1 MRIYNARALKSQ
13 KSALKIQ
20 KRVKKQMTLKFQ
32 RLKTLEIQK
41 TKQRLEALKPY
52 HFILVFLALF
62 VSNLRA
68 LTSFELHNIDKAHE
82 QGYTGKGVNIGIVDS
97 IFNPNHELLFGKF
110 LEPPINNTYSEPTN
124 NHGNH
129 IAGIAAAARTDG
141 ANYGVAYNSKIVAY
155 GNLGMSNYSTGFG
168 AMLTHN
174 VRVIN
179 NSHTAF
185 YPQFVEFARQNNSIL
200 IVYASGNDGALTP
213 TLAAKH
219 GTGSAKSGGSDVS
232 FPDTY
237 YNLGAWLT
245 VGNIDSSYVK
255 RKNDGS
261 LEVLA
266 RAVGGKS
273 ASTNLCQGA
282 RAYCV
287 MAAGT
292 DILSAGYANGSLY
305 QGTGTSQ
312 AAPAVSGVAALLAEK
327 FPFLNGKQLAD
338 FILTTANKDF
348 TAPKVIYKYNTNT
361 GLYDIIYIDSE
372 IPKIG
377 GTNDKAQI
385 LKDLRAAYVIFT
397 EDNYKN
403 ANVIKMSKDEVFGQ
417 GIVDA
422 AAALRGLAMIDINR
436 LGESDIKT
444 FNGTQ
449 AAFYTLDTKGHN
461 ALFENDISQRTWDAK
476 YQNSSV
482 QAQLGVKMK
491 NLNAGLIKTGAGTL
505 SISGNLNY
513 LGDTIVENGE
523 LRLLGKGAKMQAMS
537 ENSAQISS
545 QNLSQ
550 SVNLNANFEQNS
562 AKNSNQNAQI
572 NFNSITGQIFN
583 ELSNPNSAKI
593 SSQNLAQNVNPP
605 PPASFFSSAPNS
617 LQISRQNSNAL
628 SVAGS
633 VLVRTQGI
641 LSTSENVSIAKN
653 LDNEGVVNVGLN
665 APSLLSVGG
674 KYSQKQNATLK
685 LSFFADTGANS
696 ALKATTYDIKGGALI
711 YKPLS
716 ASIAERTLVLNLQGL
731 EKQLANFTTITLDNS
746 GYALKYELL
755 GDNKTLRISGKPNAY
770 ADFDGANESLASV
783 LRAMSGANINDAYQ
797 NFFRTL
803 NDMNFND
810 YKTTLQSL
818 DEKANLEQNE
828 QILLSQSKN
837 TLENVLEL
845 QNASTQWLLKPHFSV
860 IKSKDTNANRIGTS
874 IYANKINP
882 LSTFSAFLHYDTLL
896 NKASQK
902 VNSQSLSVGVGAK
915 QAMQGFGLFGGASVG
930 GALNS
935 VKTES
940 NIRYNALFANAWA
953 GADTELALYGAK
965 LVPTAFV
972 SYHLFHQ
979 GKIDESKMLFA
990 RQIAPTNTHFVS
1002 ANAGVN
1008 LRQNLNKAL
1017 NASAYGFYERRI
1029 FGKEFQNEA
1038 EFKDFSG
1045 KFTQKRALG
1054 VDFAR
1059 VGLNLNYEQKQRRVA
1074 RVPKTRRVGKM
1085 RHITYSTQTTYRTR
1099 YFLSLG
1105 FESEF
1110 SLNDDEYK
1118 GFGANLKAGLNF

>member
-1 MRIYNARALKSQ
+1 
-13 KSALKIQ
+13 
-20 KRVKKQMTLKFQ
+20 MTLKFQ
-32 RLKTLEIQK
+32 RLKTLKIQK
-41 TKQRLEALKPY
+41 IKQRLEALKPY
-52 HFILVFLALF
+52 HFILVLLALF
-62 VSNLRA
+62 VSNLSA
-68 LTSFELHNIDKAHE
+68 LTSFELHNIDKAHA

-110 LEPPINNTYSEPTN
+110 LEPPINNTYKEPTN

-129 IAGIAAAARTDG
+129 IAGIAAAVRTDG

-155 GNLGMSNYSTGFG
+155 GNLGMSNYYTGFG

-219 GTGSAKSGGSDVS
+219 GTGSAKSGVSDAS

-245 VGNIDSSYVK
+245 VGNIDSNSVK
-255 RKNDGS
+255 RKDDGS

-292 DILSAGYANGSLY
+292 DILSAGYANDSLY

-348 TAPKVIYKYNTNT
+348 TAPKVIYKYRREKQPN
-361 GLYDIIYIDSE
+361 GQFKDIYEIIYIDSE

-422 AAALRGLAMIDINR
+422 AAALRGLAVIDINR
-436 LGESDIKT
+436 LGENDIKT

-482 QAQLGVKMK
+482 QAQLGAKMK

-523 LRLLGKGAKMQAMS
+523 LRLLGKGATKARMTS
-537 ENSAQISS
+537 ENSAQ
-545 QNLSQ
+545 
-550 SVNLNANFEQNS
+550 
-562 AKNSNQNAQI
+562 
-572 NFNSITGQIFN
+572 
-583 ELSNPNSAKI
+583 I

-605 PPASFFSSAPNS
+605 PPASFISSAPNS
-617 LQISRQNSNAL
+617 PQILRQNSNAL

-633 VLVRTQGI
+633 VLVQKQGI
-641 LSTSENVSIAKN
+641 LSTSENVNINKN

-685 LSFFADTGANS
+685 LSFFADTGENS

-716 ASIAERTLVLNLQGL
+716 ASIAERTLVLDLQGL

-818 DEKANLEQNE
+818 DDKAHLEQNE

-860 IKSKDTNANRIGTS
+860 IKSKDTNANRISTN

-882 LSTFSAFLHYDTLL
+882 LSTFSAFLHYDTLS

-902 VNSQSLSVGVGAK
+902 VNSQSLGVGVGAK

-930 GALNS
+930 GTLNS

-940 NIRYNALFANAWA
+940 NLRYNAFFANAWA
-953 GADTELALYGAK
+953 GADTKFALYSAK

-979 GKIDESKMLFA
+979 GKIDESKVLFA
-990 RQIAPTNTHFVS
+990 RQIAPTNSHFVS

-1008 LRQNLNKAL
+1008 VRQNLNKAL

-1029 FGKEFQNEA
+1029 LGKEFQNEA

-1059 VGLNLNYEQKQRRVA
+1059 FGLNLNYEQKQRRVA
-1074 RVPKTRRVGKM
+1074 RVPKMRRVGKM
-1085 RHITYSTQTTYRTR
+1085 RNLTYSTQTTYRTR

-1118 GFGANLKAGLNF
+1118 GFGASLKAGLNF

>member
-1 MRIYNARALKSQ
+1 
-13 KSALKIQ
+13 
-20 KRVKKQMTLKFQ
+20 MTLKFQ
-32 RLKTLEIQK
+32 RLKALKIQK
-41 TKQRLEALKPY
+41 IKQRLEALKPY
-52 HFILVFLALF
+52 HFILVFLVLF

-68 LTSFELHNIDKAHE
+68 LTSFELHNIDKAHA

-110 LEPPINNTYSEPTN
+110 LEPPINNTYLENPTD

-129 IAGIAAAARTDG
+129 IAGIAAAVRTDG

-155 GNLGMSNYSTGFG
+155 GNLGMSNYYTGFG

-219 GTGSAKSGGSDVS
+219 GTGSAKSGVSDAS

-245 VGNIDSSYVK
+245 VGNIDSNSVK
-255 RKNDGS
+255 CKDDGS

-348 TAPKVIYKYNTNT
+348 TAPKVIYKYRREKQ
-361 GLYDIIYIDSE
+361 GQSVKEIYEIIYIDSE

-482 QAQLGVKMK
+482 QAQLGARMK

-505 SISGNLNY
+505 SIGGNLNY

-523 LRLLGKGAKMQAMS
+523 LRLLGKGGVIKARMMS
-537 ENSAQISS
+537 E
-545 QNLSQ
+545 
-550 SVNLNANFEQNS
+550 
-562 AKNSNQNAQI
+562 
-572 NFNSITGQIFN
+572 
-583 ELSNPNSAKI
+583 
-593 SSQNLAQNVNPP
+593 NLAQNVNPP
-605 PPASFFSSAPNS
+605 PPANLTLSKENS
-617 LQISRQNSNAL
+617 PKLLNQNSNAL

-633 VLVRTQGI
+633 VLVQTQGI
-641 LSTSENVSIAKN
+641 LSTSANVSIAKN

-685 LSFFADTGANS
+685 LSFFADTGVNS

-716 ASIAERTLVLNLQGL
+716 ASIAERTLVLDLQGL

-797 NFFRTL
+797 GFFRNL
-803 NDMNFND
+803 NAMNFND

-860 IKSKDTNANRIGTS
+860 IKSKDTSANRISTS

-896 NKASQK
+896 SKASQK

-953 GADTELALYGAK
+953 GADTKFALYGAK

-1029 FGKEFQNEA
+1029 LGKDFQNEA

-1059 VGLNLNYEQKQRRVA
+1059 FGLNLNYEQKQRRVA

-1110 SLNDDEYK
+1110 SLNDEYK
-1118 GFGANLKAGLNF
+1118 GFGASLKAGLNF

>member
-1 MRIYNARALKSQ
+1 MRIQ
-13 KSALKIQ
+13 KL
-20 KRVKKQMTLKFQ
+20 MP
-32 RLKTLEIQK
+32 
-41 TKQRLEALKPY
+41 LKPC
-52 HFILVFLALF
+52 HFIILVFLTLF

-68 LTSFELHNIDKAHE
+68 LTSFELHNINKAHA
-82 QGYTGKGVNIGIVDS
+82 QGYTGKGVNLGIIDGG
-97 IFNPNHELLFGKF
+97 FDTNHPF
-110 LEPPINNTYSEPTN
+110 LQGNILKVLNNSTRGDYLS
-124 NHGNH
+124 HGTH
-129 IAGIAAAARTDG
+129 VAGIIASNSTNGSSYGIATRAKFIG
-141 ANYGVAYNSKIVAY
+141 YGNIGNGGNFHLMPYYGVKI
-155 GNLGMSNYSTGFG
+155 
-168 AMLTHN
+168 
-174 VRVIN
+174 IN
-179 NSHTAF
+179 NSHTGNFGAI
-185 YPQFVEFARQNNSIL
+185 QNLAKSNDIL
-200 IVYASGNDGALTP
+200 VIYASGNGATISP
-213 TLAAKH
+213 HSAAQK
-219 GTGSAKSGGSDVS
+219 GTGSAS
-232 FPDTY
+232 
-237 YNLGAWLT
+237 NIAAWLV
-245 VGNIDSSYVK
+245 VGNVDS
-255 RKNDGS
+255 
-261 LEVLA
+261 
-266 RAVGGKS
+266 RAIGRDNSGQLTVSANAVSNNGGQLCKG
-273 ASTNLCQGA
+273 AS
-282 RAYCV
+282 AYCV
-287 MAAGT
+287 MTAGT
-292 DILSAGYANGSLY
+292 SIYSLNNG
-305 QGTGTSQ
+305 GGGTWKTGTSM
-312 AAPAVSGVAALLAEK
+312 AAPAASGIAALVAEK
-327 FPFLNGKQLAD
+327 YPFLGGKQLAD
-338 FILTTANKDF
+338 VILSTANNKF
-348 TAPKVIYKYNTNT
+348 KAPKVVIKGSYV
-361 GLYDIIYIDSE
+361 IYIDTPVPQKNGANNE
-372 IPKIG
+372 E
-377 GTNDKAQI
+377 QI
-385 LKDLRAAYVIFT
+385 RQDLT
-397 EDNYKN
+397 ESYN
-403 ANVIKMSKDEVFGQ
+403 ANVAKQTRLSNVISLSKEEVFGQ

-422 AAALRGLAMIDINR
+422 VAALRGLAVIDINR
-436 LGESDIKT
+436 LGDLDRHT
-444 FNGTQ
+444 YNGKEY
-449 AAFYTLDTKGHN
+449 AFYTLDTKGYN
-461 ALFENDISQRTWDAK
+461 ALFENDIEQRKWDKK
-476 YQNSSV
+476 YQNAST
-482 QAQLGVKMK
+482 QTLIGGKMSG
-491 NLNAGLIKTGAGTL
+491 LDAGLIKKGAGTL

-523 LRLLGKGAKMQAMS
+523 LRLLGKSGVINARMMS
-537 ENSAQISS
+537 EN
-545 QNLSQ
+545 LPKL
-550 SVNLNANFEQNS
+550 LN
-562 AKNSNQNAQI
+562 
-572 NFNSITGQIFN
+572 
-583 ELSNPNSAKI
+583 
-593 SSQNLAQNVNPP
+593 
-605 PPASFFSSAPNS
+605 
-617 LQISRQNSNAL
+617 QNSNAL
-628 SVAGS
+628 SVAGG
-633 VLVRTQGI
+633 VVVQTQGT
-641 LSTSENVSIAKN
+641 LSTSENVSINKS
-653 LDNEGVVNVGLN
+653 LVNEGAVNVGLN

-685 LSFFADTGANS
+685 LSFFADTGENS

-797 NFFRTL
+797 GFFRNL
-803 NDMNFND
+803 NAMNFND

-882 LSTFSAFLHYDTLL
+882 LSTFSAFLHYDTLS

-902 VNSQSLSVGVGAK
+902 VNSQSLSLGVGAK

-940 NIRYNALFANAWA
+940 NLRYNALFANAWA
-953 GADTELALYGAK
+953 GADTKFALYGAK

-979 GKIDESKMLFA
+979 GKIDESKVLFA

-1008 LRQNLNKAL
+1008 LRQNLNKTL

-1029 FGKEFQNEA
+1029 LGKEFQNEA

-1059 VGLNLNYEQKQRRVA
+1059 FGLNLNYEQKQRRVA

-1085 RHITYSTQTTYRTR
+1085 RHITYSTQTTYRTL

-1118 GFGANLKAGLNF
+1118 GFGASLKAGVNF

>member
-1 MRIYNARALKSQ
+1 
-13 KSALKIQ
+13 
-20 KRVKKQMTLKFQ
+20 MTLKFQ

-110 LEPPINNTYSEPTN
+110 LEPPINNTYKEPTN

-129 IAGIAAAARTDG
+129 IAGIAAAVRTDG

-155 GNLGMSNYSTGFG
+155 GNLGMSNYYTGFG

-237 YNLGAWLT
+237 YNLNAWLT

-255 RKNDGS
+255 RKDDGS

-305 QGTGTSQ
+305 KGTGTSQ

-377 GTNDKAQI
+377 GANDKAQI

-422 AAALRGLAMIDINR
+422 LAALRGLAMIDINR

-476 YQNSSV
+476 YQNSSI
-482 QAQLGVKMK
+482 QTQLGAKMK

-523 LRLLGKGAKMQAMS
+523 LRLLGKGGVIKARMMS
-537 ENSAQISS
+537 E
-545 QNLSQ
+545 
-550 SVNLNANFEQNS
+550 
-562 AKNSNQNAQI
+562 
-572 NFNSITGQIFN
+572 
-583 ELSNPNSAKI
+583 
-593 SSQNLAQNVNPP
+593 NLAQNVNPP
-605 PPASFFSSAPNS
+605 PPPASFFLSAPNLS
-617 LQISRQNSNAL
+617 QISRQNSNAL

-685 LSFFADTGANS
+685 LSFFADTGENS
-696 ALKATTYDIKGGALI
+696 ALKAATYDIKGGALI

-797 NFFRTL
+797 GFFRDL
-803 NDMNFND
+803 NAMNFND

-882 LSTFSAFLHYDTLL
+882 LSTFSAFLYYDTLS
-896 NKASQK
+896 NKANQK
-902 VNSQSLSVGVGAK
+902 VNSQSLSLGVGAK

-940 NIRYNALFANAWA
+940 NLRYNALFANAWA

-979 GKIDESKMLFA
+979 GKIDESKALFA
-990 RQIAPTNTHFVS
+990 RQIAPTNTHFVL

-1029 FGKEFQNEA
+1029 LGKDFQNEA

-1059 VGLNLNYEQKQRRVA
+1059 FGLNLNYEQKQRRVA
-1074 RVPKTRRVGKM
+1074 RVPKMRRVGKM
-1085 RHITYSTQTTYRTR
+1085 RNLTYSTQTTYRTR

-1110 SLNDDEYK
+1110 SLNDDEHK
-1118 GFGANLKAGLNF
+1118 GFGVSLKAGVNF

>member
-62 VSNLRA
+62 MSNLKA
-68 LTSFELHNIDKAHE
+68 LTSFELHNIDKAHT

-110 LEPPINNTYSEPTN
+110 LEPPINNTYKEPTN

-129 IAGIAAAARTDG
+129 IAGIAAAVRTDG

-155 GNLGMSNYSTGFG
+155 GNLGMSNYYTGFG

-219 GTGSAKSGGSDVS
+219 GTGSAKSGGSDAS

-237 YNLGAWLT
+237 YNLNAWLT
-245 VGNIDSSYVK
+245 VGNIDSNSVK
-255 RKNDGS
+255 RKDDGS

-305 QGTGTSQ
+305 KGTGTSQ

-377 GTNDKAQI
+377 STNDKAQI

-482 QAQLGVKMK
+482 QAQLGAKMK

-513 LGDTIVENGE
+513 LGATVVENGE
-523 LRLLGKGAKMQAMS
+523 LRLLGKGAANARMMS
-537 ENSAQISS
+537 ENSAQ
-545 QNLSQ
+545 
-550 SVNLNANFEQNS
+550 
-562 AKNSNQNAQI
+562 
-572 NFNSITGQIFN
+572 
-583 ELSNPNSAKI
+583 I

-605 PPASFFSSAPNS
+605 PPASFVSSAPNS
-617 LQISRQNSNAL
+617 PQISRQNSNAL

-641 LSTSENVSIAKN
+641 LSTSENVSIAKD

-674 KYSQKQNATLK
+674 TYSQKQNATLK

-696 ALKATTYDIKGGALI
+696 ALKATTYDIKGGTLI

-716 ASIAERTLVLNLQGL
+716 ASIVERTLVLNLQGL
-731 EKQLANFTTITLDNS
+731 ENELAKFTTITLDNS

-783 LRAMSGANINDAYQ
+783 LRAMSGANINDTYQ
-797 NFFRTL
+797 GFFRDL
-803 NDMNFND
+803 NAMNFDD

-818 DEKANLEQNE
+818 DDKAHLEQNE

-882 LSTFSAFLHYDTLL
+882 LSTFSAFLHYDTLSS
-896 NKASQK
+896 KASQK

-930 GALNS
+930 GTLNS

-940 NIRYNALFANAWA
+940 NLQYNALFANAWA
-953 GADTELALYGAK
+953 GADTEIALYGAK

-979 GKIDESKMLFA
+979 GKIDEGKVLFA

-1029 FGKEFQNEA
+1029 LGKEFQNEA

-1059 VGLNLNYEQKQRRVA
+1059 FGLNLNYEQKQRRVA

-1110 SLNDDEYK
+1110 SLNDDEHK
-1118 GFGANLKAGLNF
+1118 GFGASLKAGLNF

>member
-20 KRVKKQMTLKFQ
+20 KRVEKQMILNFQ
-32 RLKTLEIQK
+32 RLKTLKIQK
-41 TKQRLEALKPY
+41 IKQRLEALKPY
-52 HFILVFLALF
+52 HFIILVFLALF

-68 LTSFELHNIDKAHE
+68 LTSFELHNIDKAHA

-129 IAGIAAAARTDG
+129 IAGIAAAVKTDG

-155 GNLGMSNYSTGFG
+155 GNLGMSNYYTGFG

-305 QGTGTSQ
+305 KGTGTSQ

-422 AAALRGLAMIDINR
+422 LAALRGLAMIDINR

-482 QAQLGVKMK
+482 QAQLGAKMK

-523 LRLLGKGAKMQAMS
+523 LRLLGKGGVIKARMMS
-537 ENSAQISS
+537 E
-545 QNLSQ
+545 
-550 SVNLNANFEQNS
+550 
-562 AKNSNQNAQI
+562 
-572 NFNSITGQIFN
+572 
-583 ELSNPNSAKI
+583 
-593 SSQNLAQNVNPP
+593 NLAQNVNPP
-605 PPASFFSSAPNS
+605 PPASFFLSAPNLS
-617 LQISRQNSNAL
+617 QISRQNSNAL

-633 VLVRTQGI
+633 VLVQKQGI

-685 LSFFADTGANS
+685 LSFFADTGENS
-696 ALKATTYDIKGGALI
+696 ALKATTYDIKGGTLI

-731 EKQLANFTTITLDNS
+731 ENELAKFTTITLDNS

-818 DEKANLEQNE
+818 DDKAHLEQNE

-882 LSTFSAFLHYDTLL
+882 LSTFSAFLHYDTLSS
-896 NKASQK
+896 KASQK
-902 VNSQSLSVGVGAK
+902 VNSQSLSLGVGAK

-940 NIRYNALFANAWA
+940 NLRYNALFANAWA

-979 GKIDESKMLFA
+979 GKIDESKALFA

-1029 FGKEFQNEA
+1029 LGKEFQNEA

-1045 KFTQKRALG
+1045 KFTQKRTLG

-1085 RHITYSTQTTYRTR
+1085 RNLTYSTQTTYRTR

-1110 SLNDDEYK
+1110 SLNDDEHK

>member
-1 MRIYNARALKSQ
+1 MP
-13 KSALKIQ
+13 
-20 KRVKKQMTLKFQ
+20 
-32 RLKTLEIQK
+32 
-41 TKQRLEALKPY
+41 LKPY
-52 HFILVFLALF
+52 HFIILVFLALF

-68 LTSFELHNIDKAHE
+68 LTSFELHNIDKAHT
-82 QGYTGKGVNIGIVDS
+82 QGYTGKGVNIGIIDS

-129 IAGIAAAARTDG
+129 IAGIAAAVRTDG

-155 GNLGMSNYSTGFG
+155 GNLGMSNYYTGFG

-219 GTGSAKSGGSDVS
+219 GTGSAKSGVSDAS

-245 VGNIDSSYVK
+245 VGNIDSNSVK
-255 RKNDGS
+255 RKDDGS

-305 QGTGTSQ
+305 KGTGTSQ

-422 AAALRGLAMIDINR
+422 LAALRGLAMIDINR
-436 LGESDIKT
+436 LGENDIKT

-482 QAQLGVKMK
+482 QAQLGAKMK
-491 NLNAGLIKTGAGTL
+491 NLNAGLIKTGTGTL

-523 LRLLGKGAKMQAMS
+523 LRLLGKGATKVRMMS
-537 ENSAQISS
+537 E
-545 QNLSQ
+545 
-550 SVNLNANFEQNS
+550 
-562 AKNSNQNAQI
+562 
-572 NFNSITGQIFN
+572 
-583 ELSNPNSAKI
+583 
-593 SSQNLAQNVNPP
+593 NLAQNVNPP
-605 PPASFFSSAPNS
+605 PPASFVSSVPNS
-617 LQISRQNSNAL
+617 PQISRQNSNAL

-633 VLVRTQGI
+633 VLVQKQGI
-641 LSTSENVSIAKN
+641 LSTSANVSIAKN

-685 LSFFADTGANS
+685 LSFFADTGENS

-716 ASIAERTLVLNLQGL
+716 ASIAERTLVLDLQGL

-755 GDNKTLRISGKPNAY
+755 DDNKTLRISGKPNAY
-770 ADFDGANESLASV
+770 ADFNGANESLASV

-818 DEKANLEQNE
+818 DDKAHLEQNE

-882 LSTFSAFLHYDTLL
+882 LSTFSAFLHYDTLS

-902 VNSQSLSVGVGAK
+902 ANSQSLSLGVGAK

-935 VKTES
+935 TKTES
-940 NIRYNALFANAWA
+940 NLRYNALFANAWA
-953 GADTELALYGAK
+953 GADTKFALYGAK

-972 SYHLFHQ
+972 SYHLFYQ
-979 GKIDESKMLFA
+979 GKIDESKALFA
-990 RQIAPTNTHFVS
+990 RQIAPTNSHFVS

-1008 LRQNLNKAL
+1008 VRQNLNKAL

-1059 VGLNLNYEQKQRRVA
+1059 FGLNLNYEQKQRRVA
-1074 RVPKTRRVGKM
+1074 RVPKMRRVGKM
-1085 RHITYSTQTTYRTR
+1085 RNLTYSTQTTYRTR

-1118 GFGANLKAGLNF
+1118 GFGASLKAGLNF

>member
-1 MRIYNARALKSQ
+1 M
-13 KSALKIQ
+13 
-20 KRVKKQMTLKFQ
+20 
-32 RLKTLEIQK
+32 
-41 TKQRLEALKPY
+41 
-52 HFILVFLALF
+52 FLALF
-62 VSNLRA
+62 VSNLKA
-68 LTSFELHNIDKAHE
+68 LTSFELHNIDKAHA
-82 QGYTGKGVNIGIVDS
+82 QGYTGKGVNLGIIDGG
-97 IFNPNHELLFGKF
+97 FDTNHPF
-110 LEPPINNTYSEPTN
+110 LQGNIIRILNNSTRGDYLS
-124 NHGNH
+124 HGTH
-129 IAGIAAAARTDG
+129 VAGIIASNSTNGSSYGIATRAKFIG
-141 ANYGVAYNSKIVAY
+141 YGNIGNGGNFHLMPHYGVKI
-155 GNLGMSNYSTGFG
+155 
-168 AMLTHN
+168 
-174 VRVIN
+174 IN
-179 NSHTAF
+179 NSHTGNFGAI
-185 YPQFVEFARQNNSIL
+185 QNLAKSNDIL
-200 IVYASGNDGALTP
+200 VIYASGNGATISP
-213 TLAAKH
+213 HSAAQK
-219 GTGSAKSGGSDVS
+219 GTGSAS
-232 FPDTY
+232 
-237 YNLGAWLT
+237 NIAAWLV
-245 VGNIDSSYVK
+245 VGNVDS
-255 RKNDGS
+255 
-261 LEVLA
+261 
-266 RAVGGKS
+266 RAIGRDDSGQLTVSANAVSNNGGQLCKG
-273 ASTNLCQGA
+273 AS
-282 RAYCV
+282 AYCV
-287 MAAGT
+287 MTAGT
-292 DILSAGYANGSLY
+292 SIYSLNNG
-305 QGTGTSQ
+305 GGGTWKTGTSM
-312 AAPAVSGVAALLAEK
+312 AAPAASGIAALVAEK
-327 FPFLNGKQLAD
+327 YPFLGGKQLAD
-338 FILTTANKDF
+338 VILSTANNKF
-348 TAPKVIYKYNTNT
+348 KAPKVVVKGSYV
-361 GLYDIIYIDSE
+361 IYIDT
-372 IPKIG
+372 PVPQKNG
-377 GTNDKAQI
+377 ANDDEQI
-385 LKDLRAAYVIFT
+385 RKDLT
-397 EDNYKN
+397 ESYN
-403 ANVIKMSKDEVFGQ
+403 ANVAKQTRLSNVISLSKEEVFGQ

-422 AAALRGLAMIDINR
+422 AAALRGLAVIDINR
-436 LGESDIKT
+436 LGDLDRHT
-444 FNGTQ
+444 YNGKEY
-449 AAFYTLDTKGHN
+449 AFYTLDTKGHN
-461 ALFENDISQRTWDAK
+461 ALFENDISQRKWDAK
-476 YQNSSV
+476 YQNTTT
-482 QAQLGVKMK
+482 QNLIGNKMSR
-491 NLNAGLIKTGAGTL
+491 LDAGLIKKGAGTL

-523 LRLLGKGAKMQAMS
+523 LRLLGKSGVINARMMS
-537 ENSAQISS
+537 E
-545 QNLSQ
+545 
-550 SVNLNANFEQNS
+550 
-562 AKNSNQNAQI
+562 
-572 NFNSITGQIFN
+572 
-583 ELSNPNSAKI
+583 
-593 SSQNLAQNVNPP
+593 NLAQNVNPP
-605 PPASFFSSAPNS
+605 PPANLTLSKENS
-617 LQISRQNSNAL
+617 PKLLNQNSNAL

-633 VLVRTQGI
+633 VLVQTQGT
-641 LSTSENVSIAKN
+641 LSTSENVNINKS
-653 LDNEGVVNVGLN
+653 LVNEGAVNVGLN

-685 LSFFADTGANS
+685 LSFFADTGVNS
-696 ALKATTYDIKGGALI
+696 ALKAATYDIKGGALI

-803 NDMNFND
+803 NNMNFNN

-818 DEKANLEQNE
+818 DDKAHLEQNE

-860 IKSKDTNANRIGTS
+860 IKSKDMNANRIGTS

-935 VKTES
+935 AKTES
-940 NIRYNALFANAWA
+940 NLQYNALFANAWA
-953 GADTELALYGAK
+953 GADTKFALYGAK

-1029 FGKEFQNEA
+1029 LGKEFQNEA

-1074 RVPKTRRVGKM
+1074 RVPKTRRVGKT
-1085 RHITYSTQTTYRTR
+1085 RNLTYSTQTTYRTR

-1118 GFGANLKAGLNF
+1118 GFGASLKAGLNF

>member
-1 MRIYNARALKSQ
+1 
-13 KSALKIQ
+13 
-20 KRVKKQMTLKFQ
+20 MTLKFQ

-62 VSNLRA
+62 MSNLKA
-68 LTSFELHNIDKAHE
+68 LTSFELHNIDKAHA

-129 IAGIAAAARTDG
+129 IAGIAAAVRTDG

-155 GNLGMSNYSTGFG
+155 GNLGMSNYYTGFG

-245 VGNIDSSYVK
+245 VGNIDSNSVK
-255 RKNDGS
+255 RKDDGS

-377 GTNDKAQI
+377 GANDKAQI

-482 QAQLGVKMK
+482 QAQLGAKMK

-513 LGDTIVENGE
+513 LGATVVENGE
-523 LRLLGKGAKMQAMS
+523 LRLLGKGAAKARMMS
-537 ENSAQISS
+537 E
-545 QNLSQ
+545 
-550 SVNLNANFEQNS
+550 
-562 AKNSNQNAQI
+562 
-572 NFNSITGQIFN
+572 
-583 ELSNPNSAKI
+583 NSAKI

-617 LQISRQNSNAL
+617 PQISRQNSNAL

-641 LSTSENVSIAKN
+641 LSTSANVSIAKD

-674 KYSQKQNATLK
+674 KYSQKQNGTLK
-685 LSFFADTGANS
+685 LSFFADTGENS
-696 ALKATTYDIKGGALI
+696 ALKATTYDIKGGTLI

-797 NFFRTL
+797 GFFRDL
-803 NDMNFND
+803 NAMNFDD

-818 DEKANLEQNE
+818 DDKAHLEQNE

-882 LSTFSAFLHYDTLL
+882 LSTFSAFLHYDTLS

-902 VNSQSLSVGVGAK
+902 VNSQSLSLGVGAK

-940 NIRYNALFANAWA
+940 NLRYNALFANAWA
-953 GADTELALYGAK
+953 GADTKFALYSAK

-979 GKIDESKMLFA
+979 GKIDESKVLFA
-990 RQIAPTNTHFVS
+990 RQIAPTNSHFVS
-1002 ANAGVN
+1002 ANVGVN

-1029 FGKEFQNEA
+1029 LGKEFQNEA

-1059 VGLNLNYEQKQRRVA
+1059 FGLNLNYEQKQRRVA

-1110 SLNDDEYK
+1110 SLNDDEHK
-1118 GFGANLKAGLNF
+1118 GFGASLKAGLNF

>member
-1 MRIYNARALKSQ
+1 
-13 KSALKIQ
+13 
-20 KRVKKQMTLKFQ
+20 MTLKFQ
-32 RLKTLEIQK
+32 RLRTLEIQK

-62 VSNLRA
+62 MSNLKA
-68 LTSFELHNIDKAHE
+68 LTSFELHNIDKAHA

-129 IAGIAAAARTDG
+129 IAGIAAAVRTDG

-155 GNLGMSNYSTGFG
+155 GNLGMSNYYTGFG

-219 GTGSAKSGGSDVS
+219 GTGSAKSGVSDAS

-237 YNLGAWLT
+237 YNLNAWLT
-245 VGNIDSSYVK
+245 VGNIDSNSVK
-255 RKNDGS
+255 RKDDGS

-305 QGTGTSQ
+305 KGTGTSQ
-312 AAPAVSGVAALLAEK
+312 AAPAVSGVVALLAEK

-377 GTNDKAQI
+377 GANDKAQI

-397 EDNYKN
+397 ENNYKN

-422 AAALRGLAMIDINR
+422 LAALRGLAVIDINR
-436 LGESDIKT
+436 LGENDIKT

-482 QAQLGVKMK
+482 QAQLGAKMK

-523 LRLLGKGAKMQAMS
+523 LRLLGKGAARARMMS
-537 ENSAQISS
+537 E
-545 QNLSQ
+545 
-550 SVNLNANFEQNS
+550 
-562 AKNSNQNAQI
+562 
-572 NFNSITGQIFN
+572 
-583 ELSNPNSAKI
+583 NSAKI

-605 PPASFFSSAPNS
+605 PPPASFFSTAPNS
-617 LQISRQNSNAL
+617 PQISRQNSNAL

-685 LSFFADTGANS
+685 LSFFADTGENS
-696 ALKATTYDIKGGALI
+696 ALKAATYDIKGGALI

-797 NFFRTL
+797 GFFRDL
-803 NDMNFND
+803 NAMNFND

-882 LSTFSAFLHYDTLL
+882 LSTFSAFLYYDTLS
-896 NKASQK
+896 NKANQK
-902 VNSQSLSVGVGAK
+902 VNSQSLSLGVGAK

-940 NIRYNALFANAWA
+940 NLRYNALFANAWA

-979 GKIDESKMLFA
+979 GKIDESKALFA
-990 RQIAPTNTHFVS
+990 RQIAPTNTHFVL

-1029 FGKEFQNEA
+1029 LGKDFQNEA

-1059 VGLNLNYEQKQRRVA
+1059 FGLNLNYEQKQRRVA
-1074 RVPKTRRVGKM
+1074 RVPKMRRVGKM
-1085 RHITYSTQTTYRTR
+1085 RNLTYSTQTTYRTR

-1110 SLNDDEYK
+1110 SLNDDEHK
-1118 GFGANLKAGLNF
+1118 GFGVSLKAGVNF

>member
-1 MRIYNARALKSQ
+1 M
-13 KSALKIQ
+13 KIQ
-20 KRVKKQMTLKFQ
+20 KLMP
-32 RLKTLEIQK
+32 
-41 TKQRLEALKPY
+41 LKPY

-62 VSNLRA
+62 VSNLKA
-68 LTSFELHNIDKAHE
+68 LTSFELHNIDKAHA

-129 IAGIAAAARTDG
+129 IAGIAAAVRTDG

-155 GNLGMSNYSTGFG
+155 GNLGMSNYYTGFG

-219 GTGSAKSGGSDVS
+219 GTGSAKSGGSDAS

-237 YNLGAWLT
+237 YNLNAWLT
-245 VGNIDSSYVK
+245 VGNIDSNSVK
-255 RKNDGS
+255 RKDDGS

-305 QGTGTSQ
+305 KGTGTSQ

-377 GTNDKAQI
+377 STNDKAQI

-422 AAALRGLAMIDINR
+422 AAALRGLAIIDINR
-436 LGESDIKT
+436 LGENDIKT

-482 QAQLGVKMK
+482 QAQLGAKMK
-491 NLNAGLIKTGAGTL
+491 NLNAGLIKTGSGTL

-513 LGDTIVENGE
+513 LGATVVENGE
-523 LRLLGKGAKMQAMS
+523 LRLLGKGATKARMMS
-537 ENSAQISS
+537 E
-545 QNLSQ
+545 
-550 SVNLNANFEQNS
+550 
-562 AKNSNQNAQI
+562 
-572 NFNSITGQIFN
+572 
-583 ELSNPNSAKI
+583 NSAKI

-605 PPASFFSSAPNS
+605 PPASFFLSAPNLS
-617 LQISRQNSNAL
+617 QISRQNSNAL

-641 LSTSENVSIAKN
+641 LSTSENVSIAKD
-653 LDNEGVVNVGLN
+653 LDNEGVLNVGLN

-674 KYSQKQNATLK
+674 TYSQKQKATLK

-803 NDMNFND
+803 NNMNFNN

-837 TLENVLEL
+837 TLENVLEV

-896 NKASQK
+896 SKASQK
-902 VNSQSLSVGVGAK
+902 VNSQSLSLGVGAK

-940 NIRYNALFANAWA
+940 NLRYNALFTNAWA
-953 GADTELALYGAK
+953 GADMKFALYGAK

-979 GKIDESKMLFA
+979 GKIDESKVLFA
-990 RQIAPTNTHFVS
+990 RQIAPTNSHFVS
-1002 ANAGVN
+1002 ANVGVN

-1029 FGKEFQNEA
+1029 LGKEFQNEA

-1059 VGLNLNYEQKQRRVA
+1059 FGLNLNYEQKQRRVA

-1110 SLNDDEYK
+1110 SLNDDENK
-1118 GFGANLKAGLNF
+1118 GFGASLKAGLNF

>member
-1 MRIYNARALKSQ
+1 MRIQ
-13 KSALKIQ
+13 KL
-20 KRVKKQMTLKFQ
+20 MP
-32 RLKTLEIQK
+32 
-41 TKQRLEALKPY
+41 LKPY
-52 HFILVFLALF
+52 HFIILVFLALF

-68 LTSFELHNIDKAHE
+68 LTSFELHNIDKAHT
-82 QGYTGKGVNIGIVDS
+82 QGYTGKGVNIGIIDS

-129 IAGIAAAARTDG
+129 IAGIAAAVRTDG

-155 GNLGMSNYSTGFG
+155 GNLGMSNYYTGFG

-219 GTGSAKSGGSDVS
+219 GTGSAKSGVSDAS

-245 VGNIDSSYVK
+245 VGNIDSNSVK
-255 RKNDGS
+255 RKDDGS

-305 QGTGTSQ
+305 KGTGTSQ

-422 AAALRGLAMIDINR
+422 LAALRGLAMIDINR
-436 LGESDIKT
+436 LGENDIKT

-482 QAQLGVKMK
+482 QAQLGAKMK
-491 NLNAGLIKTGAGTL
+491 NLNAGLIKTGTGTL

-523 LRLLGKGAKMQAMS
+523 LRLLGKGATKVRMMS
-537 ENSAQISS
+537 E
-545 QNLSQ
+545 
-550 SVNLNANFEQNS
+550 
-562 AKNSNQNAQI
+562 
-572 NFNSITGQIFN
+572 
-583 ELSNPNSAKI
+583 
-593 SSQNLAQNVNPP
+593 NLAQNVNPP
-605 PPASFFSSAPNS
+605 P
-617 LQISRQNSNAL
+617 Q
-628 SVAGS
+628 
-633 VLVRTQGI
+633 LV
-641 LSTSENVSIAKN
+641 
-653 LDNEGVVNVGLN
+653 
-665 APSLLSVGG
+665 
-674 KYSQKQNATLK
+674 
-685 LSFFADTGANS
+685 
-696 ALKATTYDIKGGALI
+696 
-711 YKPLS
+711 
-716 ASIAERTLVLNLQGL
+716 
-731 EKQLANFTTITLDNS
+731 
-746 GYALKYELL
+746 
-755 GDNKTLRISGKPNAY
+755 
-770 ADFDGANESLASV
+770 
-783 LRAMSGANINDAYQ
+783 
-797 NFFRTL
+797 
-803 NDMNFND
+803 
-810 YKTTLQSL
+810 
-818 DEKANLEQNE
+818 
-828 QILLSQSKN
+828 
-837 TLENVLEL
+837 
-845 QNASTQWLLKPHFSV
+845 
-860 IKSKDTNANRIGTS
+860 
-874 IYANKINP
+874 
-882 LSTFSAFLHYDTLL
+882 
-896 NKASQK
+896 
-902 VNSQSLSVGVGAK
+902 
-915 QAMQGFGLFGGASVG
+915 
-930 GALNS
+930 
-935 VKTES
+935 
-940 NIRYNALFANAWA
+940 
-953 GADTELALYGAK
+953 
-965 LVPTAFV
+965 
-972 SYHLFHQ
+972 LFHQ
-979 GKIDESKMLFA
+979 YQIRPKFHAKI
-990 RQIAPTNTHFVS
+990 
-1002 ANAGVN
+1002 
-1008 LRQNLNKAL
+1008 
-1017 NASAYGFYERRI
+1017 
-1029 FGKEFQNEA
+1029 
-1038 EFKDFSG
+1038 
-1045 KFTQKRALG
+1045 
-1054 VDFAR
+1054 
-1059 VGLNLNYEQKQRRVA
+1059 
-1074 RVPKTRRVGKM
+1074 
-1085 RHITYSTQTTYRTR
+1085 QT
-1099 YFLSLG
+1099 L
-1105 FESEF
+1105 
-1110 SLNDDEYK
+1110 
-1118 GFGANLKAGLNF
+1118 

>member
-1 MRIYNARALKSQ
+1 
-13 KSALKIQ
+13 
-20 KRVKKQMTLKFQ
+20 MTLKFQ
-32 RLKTLEIQK
+32 RLKTLKIQK
-41 TKQRLEALKPY
+41 IKQRLEALKPY

-62 VSNLRA
+62 MSNLKA
-68 LTSFELHNIDKAHE
+68 LTSFELHNIDKAHT

-129 IAGIAAAARTDG
+129 IAGIAAAVRTDG

-155 GNLGMSNYSTGFG
+155 GNLGMSNYYTGFG

-185 YPQFVEFARQNNSIL
+185 YPQFVEFTRQNNSIL

-219 GTGSAKSGGSDVS
+219 GTGSAKSGGSDAS

-245 VGNIDSSYVK
+245 VGNIDSNSVK
-255 RKNDGS
+255 RKDDGS

-305 QGTGTSQ
+305 KGTGTSQ

-377 GTNDKAQI
+377 STNDKAQI

-482 QAQLGVKMK
+482 QAQLGAKMK

-523 LRLLGKGAKMQAMS
+523 LRLLGKGGVIKARMMS
-537 ENSAQISS
+537 E
-545 QNLSQ
+545 
-550 SVNLNANFEQNS
+550 
-562 AKNSNQNAQI
+562 
-572 NFNSITGQIFN
+572 
-583 ELSNPNSAKI
+583 
-593 SSQNLAQNVNPP
+593 NLAQNVNPP
-605 PPASFFSSAPNS
+605 PPASFFLSAPNLS
-617 LQISRQNSNAL
+617 QISRQNSNAL

-685 LSFFADTGANS
+685 LSFFADTGENS
-696 ALKATTYDIKGGALI
+696 ALKATTYDIKGGTLI

-731 EKQLANFTTITLDNS
+731 ENELAKFTTITLDNS
-746 GYALKYELL
+746 GYVLKYELL

-803 NDMNFND
+803 NNMNFND

-837 TLENVLEL
+837 TLENVLEV

-882 LSTFSAFLHYDTLL
+882 LSTFSAFLHYDTLS
-896 NKASQK
+896 NKANQK

-935 VKTES
+935 AKTES
-940 NIRYNALFANAWA
+940 NLQYNALFANAWA
-953 GADTELALYGAK
+953 GADTKFALYSAK

-979 GKIDESKMLFA
+979 GKIDESKVLFA
-990 RQIAPTNTHFVS
+990 RQIAPTNSHFVS
-1002 ANAGVN
+1002 ANVGVN

-1029 FGKEFQNEA
+1029 LGKEFQNEA

-1074 RVPKTRRVGKM
+1074 RVPKTRRVGKT
-1085 RHITYSTQTTYRTR
+1085 RNLTYSTQTTYRTR

-1110 SLNDDEYK
+1110 SLNDDEHK
-1118 GFGANLKAGLNF
+1118 GFGASLKAGLNF

>member
-1 MRIYNARALKSQ
+1 MRIQ
-13 KSALKIQ
+13 KL
-20 KRVKKQMTLKFQ
+20 TP
-32 RLKTLEIQK
+32 
-41 TKQRLEALKPY
+41 LKPY

-62 VSNLRA
+62 VSNLSA
-68 LTSFELHNIDKAHE
+68 LTSFELHNINKAHT

-129 IAGIAAAARTDG
+129 IAGIAAAVRTDG

-155 GNLGMSNYSTGFG
+155 GNLGMSNYYTGFG

-219 GTGSAKSGGSDVS
+219 GTGSAKSGVSDAS

-245 VGNIDSSYVK
+245 VGNIDSNSVK
-255 RKNDGS
+255 RKDDGS

-417 GIVDA
+417 GIVDV

-436 LGESDIKT
+436 LGENDIKT

-449 AAFYTLDTKGHN
+449 TAFYTLDTKGHN

-482 QAQLGVKMK
+482 QAQLGAKMK
-491 NLNAGLIKTGAGTL
+491 NLNAGLIKTGTGTL

-523 LRLLGKGAKMQAMS
+523 LRLLGKGATKARMTS

-545 QNLSQ
+545 QNS
-550 SVNLNANFEQNS
+550 
-562 AKNSNQNAQI
+562 
-572 NFNSITGQIFN
+572 
-583 ELSNPNSAKI
+583 
-593 SSQNLAQNVNPP
+593 AQNVNPP

-617 LQISRQNSNAL
+617 PQISRQNSNAL

-633 VLVRTQGI
+633 VLVQTQGI

-685 LSFFADTGANS
+685 LSFFADTGVNS

-716 ASIAERTLVLNLQGL
+716 ASIAERTLVLDLQGL
-731 EKQLANFTTITLDNS
+731 EKQLANFTTIKLDNS

-797 NFFRTL
+797 DFFRTL

-818 DEKANLEQNE
+818 DEKAHLEQNE

-882 LSTFSAFLHYDTLL
+882 ISTFSAFLHYDTLS

-902 VNSQSLSVGVGAK
+902 VNSQSLSLGVGAK

-940 NIRYNALFANAWA
+940 NLRYNALFANAWV
-953 GADTELALYGAK
+953 GADTKFALYGAK

-979 GKIDESKMLFA
+979 GKIDESKVLFA

-1029 FGKEFQNEA
+1029 LGKEFQNEA

-1059 VGLNLNYEQKQRRVA
+1059 FGLNLNYEQKQRRVA
-1074 RVPKTRRVGKM
+1074 RVPKMRRVGKM
-1085 RHITYSTQTTYRTR
+1085 RNLTYSTQTTYRTR

>member
-1 MRIYNARALKSQ
+1 MRIYTARALKSQ

-20 KRVKKQMTLKFQ
+20 KRVEKQMTLKFQ
-32 RLKTLEIQK
+32 RLRTLEIQK

-52 HFILVFLALF
+52 HLIILVLLALF
-62 VSNLRA
+62 VSNLSA

-155 GNLGMSNYSTGFG
+155 GNLGMSNYYTGFG

-185 YPQFVEFARQNNSIL
+185 YPQFVEFTRQNNSIL

-219 GTGSAKSGGSDVS
+219 GTGSAKSGGSDAS

-245 VGNIDSSYVK
+245 VGNIDSNSVK
-255 RKNDGS
+255 RKDDGS

-305 QGTGTSQ
+305 KGTGTSQ

-377 GTNDKAQI
+377 STNDKAQI

-422 AAALRGLAMIDINR
+422 LAALRGLAVIDINR
-436 LGESDIKT
+436 LGENDIKT

-482 QAQLGVKMK
+482 QAQLGAKMK

-523 LRLLGKGAKMQAMS
+523 LRLLGKGGVIKARMMS
-537 ENSAQISS
+537 E
-545 QNLSQ
+545 
-550 SVNLNANFEQNS
+550 
-562 AKNSNQNAQI
+562 
-572 NFNSITGQIFN
+572 
-583 ELSNPNSAKI
+583 
-593 SSQNLAQNVNPP
+593 NLAQNVNPP

-617 LQISRQNSNAL
+617 PQILRQNSNAL

-633 VLVRTQGI
+633 VLVQKQGI
-641 LSTSENVSIAKN
+641 LSTSANVSIAKD

-674 KYSQKQNATLK
+674 TYSQKQNATLK
-685 LSFFADTGANS
+685 LSFFADTGENS

-716 ASIAERTLVLNLQGL
+716 ASIAERTLVLDLQGL

-797 NFFRTL
+797 NFFMTL
-803 NDMNFND
+803 NNMNFND

-860 IKSKDTNANRIGTS
+860 IKSKDTSANRIGTS

-882 LSTFSAFLHYDTLL
+882 LSTFSAFLHYDTLSS
-896 NKASQK
+896 KASQK

-930 GALNS
+930 GTLNS

-940 NIRYNALFANAWA
+940 NLRYNALFANAWA
-953 GADTELALYGAK
+953 GVDTKFALYGAK
-965 LVPTAFV
+965 LVPVAFV

-979 GKIDESKMLFA
+979 GKIDESKVLFA

-1008 LRQNLNKAL
+1008 VRQNLNKAL

-1029 FGKEFQNEA
+1029 LGKEFQNEA

-1059 VGLNLNYEQKQRRVA
+1059 FGLNLNYEQKQRRVA
-1074 RVPKTRRVGKM
+1074 RVPKMRRVGKM
-1085 RHITYSTQTTYRTR
+1085 RHLTYSTQTTYRTR

-1110 SLNDDEYK
+1110 SLNDEYK
-1118 GFGANLKAGLNF
+1118 GFGASLKAGLNF

>member
-20 KRVKKQMTLKFQ
+20 KRVEKQMILNFQ
-32 RLKTLEIQK
+32 RLKTLKIQK
-41 TKQRLEALKPY
+41 IKQRLEALKPY
-52 HFILVFLALF
+52 HFIILVFLALF

-68 LTSFELHNIDKAHE
+68 LTSFELHNIDKAHA

-129 IAGIAAAARTDG
+129 IAGIAAAVKTDG

-155 GNLGMSNYSTGFG
+155 GNLGMSNYYTGFG

-305 QGTGTSQ
+305 KGTGTSQ

-422 AAALRGLAMIDINR
+422 LAALRGLAMIDINR

-482 QAQLGVKMK
+482 QAQLGAKMK

-523 LRLLGKGAKMQAMS
+523 LRLLGKGGVIKARMMS
-537 ENSAQISS
+537 E
-545 QNLSQ
+545 
-550 SVNLNANFEQNS
+550 
-562 AKNSNQNAQI
+562 
-572 NFNSITGQIFN
+572 
-583 ELSNPNSAKI
+583 
-593 SSQNLAQNVNPP
+593 NLAQNVNPP
-605 PPASFFSSAPNS
+605 PPS
-617 LQISRQNSNAL
+617 
-628 SVAGS
+628 
-633 VLVRTQGI
+633 
-641 LSTSENVSIAKN
+641 
-653 LDNEGVVNVGLN
+653 
-665 APSLLSVGG
+665 
-674 KYSQKQNATLK
+674 
-685 LSFFADTGANS
+685 
-696 ALKATTYDIKGGALI
+696 
-711 YKPLS
+711 
-716 ASIAERTLVLNLQGL
+716 
-731 EKQLANFTTITLDNS
+731 
-746 GYALKYELL
+746 
-755 GDNKTLRISGKPNAY
+755 
-770 ADFDGANESLASV
+770 
-783 LRAMSGANINDAYQ
+783 
-797 NFFRTL
+797 
-803 NDMNFND
+803 
-810 YKTTLQSL
+810 
-818 DEKANLEQNE
+818 
-828 QILLSQSKN
+828 
-837 TLENVLEL
+837 
-845 QNASTQWLLKPHFSV
+845 
-860 IKSKDTNANRIGTS
+860 
-874 IYANKINP
+874 
-882 LSTFSAFLHYDTLL
+882 
-896 NKASQK
+896 
-902 VNSQSLSVGVGAK
+902 
-915 QAMQGFGLFGGASVG
+915 
-930 GALNS
+930 
-935 VKTES
+935 
-940 NIRYNALFANAWA
+940 
-953 GADTELALYGAK
+953 
-965 LVPTAFV
+965 
-972 SYHLFHQ
+972 
-979 GKIDESKMLFA
+979 
-990 RQIAPTNTHFVS
+990 
-1002 ANAGVN
+1002 
-1008 LRQNLNKAL
+1008 
-1017 NASAYGFYERRI
+1017 
-1029 FGKEFQNEA
+1029 
-1038 EFKDFSG
+1038 
-1045 KFTQKRALG
+1045 
-1054 VDFAR
+1054 
-1059 VGLNLNYEQKQRRVA
+1059 
-1074 RVPKTRRVGKM
+1074 
-1085 RHITYSTQTTYRTR
+1085 
-1099 YFLSLG
+1099 
-1105 FESEF
+1105 
-1110 SLNDDEYK
+1110 
-1118 GFGANLKAGLNF
+1118 

>member
-1 MRIYNARALKSQ
+1 
-13 KSALKIQ
+13 
-20 KRVKKQMTLKFQ
+20 MTLKFQ

-62 VSNLRA
+62 MSNLKA
-68 LTSFELHNIDKAHE
+68 LTSFELHNIDKAHT

-110 LEPPINNTYSEPTN
+110 LEPPINNTYKEPTN

-129 IAGIAAAARTDG
+129 IAGIAAAVRTDG

-155 GNLGMSNYSTGFG
+155 GNLGMSNYYTGFG

-219 GTGSAKSGGSDVS
+219 GTGSAKSGGSDAS

-237 YNLGAWLT
+237 YNLNAWLT
-245 VGNIDSSYVK
+245 VGNIDSNSVK
-255 RKNDGS
+255 RKDDGS

-305 QGTGTSQ
+305 KGTGTSQ

-377 GTNDKAQI
+377 STNDKAQI

-482 QAQLGVKMK
+482 QAQLGAKMK

-513 LGDTIVENGE
+513 LGATVVENGE
-523 LRLLGKGAKMQAMS
+523 LRLLGKGAANARMMS
-537 ENSAQISS
+537 ENSAQ
-545 QNLSQ
+545 
-550 SVNLNANFEQNS
+550 
-562 AKNSNQNAQI
+562 
-572 NFNSITGQIFN
+572 
-583 ELSNPNSAKI
+583 I

-605 PPASFFSSAPNS
+605 PPASFVSSAPNS
-617 LQISRQNSNAL
+617 PQISRQNSNAL

-641 LSTSENVSIAKN
+641 LSTSENVSIAKD

-674 KYSQKQNATLK
+674 TYSQKQNATLK

-696 ALKATTYDIKGGALI
+696 ALKATTYDIKGGTLI

-716 ASIAERTLVLNLQGL
+716 ASIVERTLVLNLQGL
-731 EKQLANFTTITLDNS
+731 ENELAKFTTITLDNS

-783 LRAMSGANINDAYQ
+783 LRAMSGANINDTYQ
-797 NFFRTL
+797 GFFRDL
-803 NDMNFND
+803 NAMNFDD

-818 DEKANLEQNE
+818 DDKAHLEQNE

-882 LSTFSAFLHYDTLL
+882 LSTFSAFLHYDTLS

-902 VNSQSLSVGVGAK
+902 VNSQSLSLGVGAK

-940 NIRYNALFANAWA
+940 NLRYNALFANAWA
-953 GADTELALYGAK
+953 GADTKFALYSAK

-979 GKIDESKMLFA
+979 GKIDESKVLFA
-990 RQIAPTNTHFVS
+990 RQIAPTNSHFVS
-1002 ANAGVN
+1002 ANVGVN

-1029 FGKEFQNEA
+1029 LGKEFQNEA

-1059 VGLNLNYEQKQRRVA
+1059 FGLNLNYEQKQRRVA

-1110 SLNDDEYK
+1110 SLNDDEHK
-1118 GFGANLKAGLNF
+1118 GFGASLKAGLNF

>member
-1 MRIYNARALKSQ
+1 MRIYTARALKSQ

-20 KRVKKQMTLKFQ
+20 KRVEKQMTLKFQ
-32 RLKTLEIQK
+32 RLRTLEIQK

-52 HFILVFLALF
+52 HLIILVLLALF

-110 LEPPINNTYSEPTN
+110 LEPPINNTYKEPTN

-129 IAGIAAAARTDG
+129 IAGIAAAVRTDG

-155 GNLGMSNYSTGFG
+155 GNLGMSNYYTGFG

-305 QGTGTSQ
+305 KGTGTSQ

-377 GTNDKAQI
+377 GANDKAQI

-422 AAALRGLAMIDINR
+422 LAALRGLAMIDINR

-482 QAQLGVKMK
+482 QAQLGAKMK

-513 LGDTIVENGE
+513 LGATVVENGE
-523 LRLLGKGAKMQAMS
+523 LRLLGKGAAKARMMS
-537 ENSAQISS
+537 ENSAQ
-545 QNLSQ
+545 
-550 SVNLNANFEQNS
+550 
-562 AKNSNQNAQI
+562 
-572 NFNSITGQIFN
+572 
-583 ELSNPNSAKI
+583 I

-605 PPASFFSSAPNS
+605 PPS
-617 LQISRQNSNAL
+617 
-628 SVAGS
+628 
-633 VLVRTQGI
+633 
-641 LSTSENVSIAKN
+641 
-653 LDNEGVVNVGLN
+653 
-665 APSLLSVGG
+665 
-674 KYSQKQNATLK
+674 
-685 LSFFADTGANS
+685 
-696 ALKATTYDIKGGALI
+696 
-711 YKPLS
+711 
-716 ASIAERTLVLNLQGL
+716 
-731 EKQLANFTTITLDNS
+731 
-746 GYALKYELL
+746 
-755 GDNKTLRISGKPNAY
+755 
-770 ADFDGANESLASV
+770 
-783 LRAMSGANINDAYQ
+783 
-797 NFFRTL
+797 
-803 NDMNFND
+803 
-810 YKTTLQSL
+810 
-818 DEKANLEQNE
+818 
-828 QILLSQSKN
+828 
-837 TLENVLEL
+837 
-845 QNASTQWLLKPHFSV
+845 
-860 IKSKDTNANRIGTS
+860 
-874 IYANKINP
+874 
-882 LSTFSAFLHYDTLL
+882 
-896 NKASQK
+896 
-902 VNSQSLSVGVGAK
+902 
-915 QAMQGFGLFGGASVG
+915 
-930 GALNS
+930 
-935 VKTES
+935 
-940 NIRYNALFANAWA
+940 
-953 GADTELALYGAK
+953 
-965 LVPTAFV
+965 
-972 SYHLFHQ
+972 
-979 GKIDESKMLFA
+979 
-990 RQIAPTNTHFVS
+990 
-1002 ANAGVN
+1002 
-1008 LRQNLNKAL
+1008 
-1017 NASAYGFYERRI
+1017 
-1029 FGKEFQNEA
+1029 
-1038 EFKDFSG
+1038 
-1045 KFTQKRALG
+1045 
-1054 VDFAR
+1054 
-1059 VGLNLNYEQKQRRVA
+1059 
-1074 RVPKTRRVGKM
+1074 
-1085 RHITYSTQTTYRTR
+1085 
-1099 YFLSLG
+1099 
-1105 FESEF
+1105 
-1110 SLNDDEYK
+1110 
-1118 GFGANLKAGLNF
+1118 

>member
-1 MRIYNARALKSQ
+1 
-13 KSALKIQ
+13 
-20 KRVKKQMTLKFQ
+20 MTLKFQ
-32 RLKTLEIQK
+32 RLRTLEIQK

-62 VSNLRA
+62 MSNLKA
-68 LTSFELHNIDKAHE
+68 LTSFELHNIDKAHA

-97 IFNPNHELLFGKF
+97 IFNPNHELLSGKF

-129 IAGIAAAARTDG
+129 IAGIAAAVRTDG

-155 GNLGMSNYSTGFG
+155 GNLGMSNYYTGFG

-255 RKNDGS
+255 RKDDGS

-305 QGTGTSQ
+305 KGTGTSQ

-377 GTNDKAQI
+377 STNDKAQI

-422 AAALRGLAMIDINR
+422 LAALRGLAVIDINR
-436 LGESDIKT
+436 LGENDIKT

-482 QAQLGVKMK
+482 QAQLGAKIK

-523 LRLLGKGAKMQAMS
+523 LRLLGKGGVIKARMMS

-550 SVNLNANFEQNS
+550 SVNLNANLEQNV

-605 PPASFFSSAPNS
+605 PPS
-617 LQISRQNSNAL
+617 
-628 SVAGS
+628 
-633 VLVRTQGI
+633 
-641 LSTSENVSIAKN
+641 
-653 LDNEGVVNVGLN
+653 
-665 APSLLSVGG
+665 
-674 KYSQKQNATLK
+674 
-685 LSFFADTGANS
+685 
-696 ALKATTYDIKGGALI
+696 
-711 YKPLS
+711 
-716 ASIAERTLVLNLQGL
+716 
-731 EKQLANFTTITLDNS
+731 
-746 GYALKYELL
+746 
-755 GDNKTLRISGKPNAY
+755 
-770 ADFDGANESLASV
+770 
-783 LRAMSGANINDAYQ
+783 
-797 NFFRTL
+797 
-803 NDMNFND
+803 
-810 YKTTLQSL
+810 
-818 DEKANLEQNE
+818 
-828 QILLSQSKN
+828 
-837 TLENVLEL
+837 
-845 QNASTQWLLKPHFSV
+845 
-860 IKSKDTNANRIGTS
+860 
-874 IYANKINP
+874 
-882 LSTFSAFLHYDTLL
+882 
-896 NKASQK
+896 
-902 VNSQSLSVGVGAK
+902 
-915 QAMQGFGLFGGASVG
+915 
-930 GALNS
+930 
-935 VKTES
+935 
-940 NIRYNALFANAWA
+940 
-953 GADTELALYGAK
+953 
-965 LVPTAFV
+965 
-972 SYHLFHQ
+972 
-979 GKIDESKMLFA
+979 
-990 RQIAPTNTHFVS
+990 
-1002 ANAGVN
+1002 
-1008 LRQNLNKAL
+1008 
-1017 NASAYGFYERRI
+1017 
-1029 FGKEFQNEA
+1029 
-1038 EFKDFSG
+1038 
-1045 KFTQKRALG
+1045 
-1054 VDFAR
+1054 
-1059 VGLNLNYEQKQRRVA
+1059 
-1074 RVPKTRRVGKM
+1074 
-1085 RHITYSTQTTYRTR
+1085 
-1099 YFLSLG
+1099 
-1105 FESEF
+1105 
-1110 SLNDDEYK
+1110 
-1118 GFGANLKAGLNF
+1118 

>member
-1 MRIYNARALKSQ
+1 
-13 KSALKIQ
+13 
-20 KRVKKQMTLKFQ
+20 MTLKFQ

-110 LEPPINNTYSEPTN
+110 LEPPINNTYKEPTN

-129 IAGIAAAARTDG
+129 IAGIAAAVRTDG

-155 GNLGMSNYSTGFG
+155 GNLGMSNYYTGFG

-237 YNLGAWLT
+237 YNLNAWLT

-255 RKNDGS
+255 RKDDGS

-305 QGTGTSQ
+305 KGTGTSQ

-377 GTNDKAQI
+377 GANDKAQI

-476 YQNSSV
+476 YQNSSI
-482 QAQLGVKMK
+482 QTQLGAKMK

-523 LRLLGKGAKMQAMS
+523 LRLLGKGGVIKARMMS
-537 ENSAQISS
+537 E
-545 QNLSQ
+545 
-550 SVNLNANFEQNS
+550 
-562 AKNSNQNAQI
+562 
-572 NFNSITGQIFN
+572 
-583 ELSNPNSAKI
+583 
-593 SSQNLAQNVNPP
+593 NLAQNVNPP
-605 PPASFFSSAPNS
+605 PQLVSFRQH
-617 LQISRQNSNAL
+617 QIRPKFY
-628 SVAGS
+628 
-633 VLVRTQGI
+633 
-641 LSTSENVSIAKN
+641 AKI
-653 LDNEGVVNVGLN
+653 
-665 APSLLSVGG
+665 
-674 KYSQKQNATLK
+674 QTL
-685 LSFFADTGANS
+685 
-696 ALKATTYDIKGGALI
+696 
-711 YKPLS
+711 
-716 ASIAERTLVLNLQGL
+716 
-731 EKQLANFTTITLDNS
+731 
-746 GYALKYELL
+746 
-755 GDNKTLRISGKPNAY
+755 
-770 ADFDGANESLASV
+770 
-783 LRAMSGANINDAYQ
+783 
-797 NFFRTL
+797 
-803 NDMNFND
+803 
-810 YKTTLQSL
+810 
-818 DEKANLEQNE
+818 
-828 QILLSQSKN
+828 
-837 TLENVLEL
+837 
-845 QNASTQWLLKPHFSV
+845 
-860 IKSKDTNANRIGTS
+860 
-874 IYANKINP
+874 
-882 LSTFSAFLHYDTLL
+882 
-896 NKASQK
+896 
-902 VNSQSLSVGVGAK
+902 
-915 QAMQGFGLFGGASVG
+915 
-930 GALNS
+930 
-935 VKTES
+935 
-940 NIRYNALFANAWA
+940 
-953 GADTELALYGAK
+953 
-965 LVPTAFV
+965 
-972 SYHLFHQ
+972 
-979 GKIDESKMLFA
+979 
-990 RQIAPTNTHFVS
+990 
-1002 ANAGVN
+1002 
-1008 LRQNLNKAL
+1008 
-1017 NASAYGFYERRI
+1017 
-1029 FGKEFQNEA
+1029 
-1038 EFKDFSG
+1038 
-1045 KFTQKRALG
+1045 
-1054 VDFAR
+1054 
-1059 VGLNLNYEQKQRRVA
+1059 
-1074 RVPKTRRVGKM
+1074 
-1085 RHITYSTQTTYRTR
+1085 
-1099 YFLSLG
+1099 
-1105 FESEF
+1105 
-1110 SLNDDEYK
+1110 
-1118 GFGANLKAGLNF
+1118 

>member
-32 RLKTLEIQK
+32 RLKTLKIQK
-41 TKQRLEALKPY
+41 IKQRLEALKPY
-52 HFILVFLALF
+52 HFIILVLLALF
-62 VSNLRA
+62 VSNLSA
-68 LTSFELHNIDKAHE
+68 LTSFELHNIDKAHT

-110 LEPPINNTYSEPTN
+110 LEPPINNTYKEPTN

-129 IAGIAAAARTDG
+129 IAGIAAAVRTDG

-155 GNLGMSNYSTGFG
+155 GNLGMSNYYTGFG

-219 GTGSAKSGGSDVS
+219 GTGSAKSGGSDAS

-245 VGNIDSSYVK
+245 VGNIDSNSVK
-255 RKNDGS
+255 RKDDGS

-292 DILSAGYANGSLY
+292 DILSAGYANDSLY
-305 QGTGTSQ
+305 KGTGTSQ

-348 TAPKVIYKYNTNT
+348 TAPKVIYKYRREKQPN
-361 GLYDIIYIDSE
+361 GQFKDIYEIIYIDSE

-422 AAALRGLAMIDINR
+422 LAALRGLAVIDINR
-436 LGESDIKT
+436 LGENDIKT

-449 AAFYTLDTKGHN
+449 AAFYTLDTKGYN

-482 QAQLGVKMK
+482 QVQLGAKMK

-523 LRLLGKGAKMQAMS
+523 LRLLGKGGVIKARMMS
-537 ENSAQISS
+537 E
-545 QNLSQ
+545 
-550 SVNLNANFEQNS
+550 
-562 AKNSNQNAQI
+562 
-572 NFNSITGQIFN
+572 
-583 ELSNPNSAKI
+583 
-593 SSQNLAQNVNPP
+593 NLAQNVNPP
-605 PPASFFSSAPNS
+605 PPASFFLSAPNLS
-617 LQISRQNSNAL
+617 QISRQNSNAL

-685 LSFFADTGANS
+685 LSFFADTGENS
-696 ALKATTYDIKGGALI
+696 ALKATTYDIKGGTLI

-731 EKQLANFTTITLDNS
+731 ENELAKFTTITLDNS

-803 NDMNFND
+803 NNMNFND

-837 TLENVLEL
+837 TLENVLEV

-882 LSTFSAFLHYDTLL
+882 LSTFSAFLHYDTLS
-896 NKASQK
+896 NKANQK

-935 VKTES
+935 AKTES
-940 NIRYNALFANAWA
+940 NLQYNALFANAWA
-953 GADTELALYGAK
+953 GADTKFALYGAK

-979 GKIDESKMLFA
+979 GKIDESKVLFA

-1029 FGKEFQNEA
+1029 LGKEFQNEA

-1045 KFTQKRALG
+1045 KFTQKRTLG

-1074 RVPKTRRVGKM
+1074 RVPKTRRVGKT
-1085 RHITYSTQTTYRTR
+1085 RNLTYSTQTTYRTR

-1110 SLNDDEYK
+1110 SLNDDEHK
-1118 GFGANLKAGLNF
+1118 GFGASLKAGLNF

>member
-1 MRIYNARALKSQ
+1 MILN
-13 KSALKIQ
+13 
-20 KRVKKQMTLKFQ
+20 FQ
-32 RLKTLEIQK
+32 RLKTLKIQK
-41 TKQRLEALKPY
+41 IKQRLEALKPY
-52 HFILVFLALF
+52 HFIILVFLALF

-68 LTSFELHNIDKAHE
+68 LTSFELHNIDKAHA

-129 IAGIAAAARTDG
+129 IAGIAAAVKTDG

-155 GNLGMSNYSTGFG
+155 GNLGMSNYYTGFG

-305 QGTGTSQ
+305 KGTGTSQ

-422 AAALRGLAMIDINR
+422 LAALRGLAMIDINR

-482 QAQLGVKMK
+482 QAQLGAKMK

-523 LRLLGKGAKMQAMS
+523 LRLLGKGGVIKARMMS
-537 ENSAQISS
+537 E
-545 QNLSQ
+545 
-550 SVNLNANFEQNS
+550 
-562 AKNSNQNAQI
+562 
-572 NFNSITGQIFN
+572 
-583 ELSNPNSAKI
+583 
-593 SSQNLAQNVNPP
+593 NLAQNVNPP
-605 PPASFFSSAPNS
+605 PPASFFLSAPNLS
-617 LQISRQNSNAL
+617 QISRQNSNAL

-633 VLVRTQGI
+633 VLVQKQGI

-685 LSFFADTGANS
+685 LSFFADTGENS
-696 ALKATTYDIKGGALI
+696 ALKATTYDIKGGTLI

-731 EKQLANFTTITLDNS
+731 ENELAKFTTITLDNS

-818 DEKANLEQNE
+818 DDKAHLEQNE

-882 LSTFSAFLHYDTLL
+882 LSTFSAFLHYDTLSS
-896 NKASQK
+896 KASQK
-902 VNSQSLSVGVGAK
+902 VNSQSLSLGVGAK

-940 NIRYNALFANAWA
+940 NLRYNALFANAWA

-979 GKIDESKMLFA
+979 GKIDESKALFA

-1029 FGKEFQNEA
+1029 LGKEFQNEA

-1045 KFTQKRALG
+1045 KFTQKRTLG

-1085 RHITYSTQTTYRTR
+1085 RNLTYSTQTTYRTR

-1110 SLNDDEYK
+1110 SLNDDEHK

>member
-1 MRIYNARALKSQ
+1 
-13 KSALKIQ
+13 
-20 KRVKKQMTLKFQ
+20 MTLKFQ
-32 RLKTLEIQK
+32 RLKTLKIQK
-41 TKQRLEALKPY
+41 IKQRLEALKPY

-62 VSNLRA
+62 MSNLKA
-68 LTSFELHNIDKAHE
+68 LTSFELHNIDKAHT

-110 LEPPINNTYSEPTN
+110 LEPPINNTYKEPTN

-129 IAGIAAAARTDG
+129 IAGIAAAVRTDG

-155 GNLGMSNYSTGFG
+155 GNLGMSNYYTGFG

-185 YPQFVEFARQNNSIL
+185 YPQFVEFTRQNNSIL

-219 GTGSAKSGGSDVS
+219 GTGSAKSGGSDAS

-245 VGNIDSSYVK
+245 VGNIDSNSVK
-255 RKNDGS
+255 RKDDGS

-305 QGTGTSQ
+305 KGTGTSQ

-377 GTNDKAQI
+377 STNDKAQI

-422 AAALRGLAMIDINR
+422 LAALRGLAMIDINR
-436 LGESDIKT
+436 LGENDIKT

-482 QAQLGVKMK
+482 QAQLGAKMK

-523 LRLLGKGAKMQAMS
+523 LRLLGKGGVIKARMMS
-537 ENSAQISS
+537 E
-545 QNLSQ
+545 
-550 SVNLNANFEQNS
+550 
-562 AKNSNQNAQI
+562 
-572 NFNSITGQIFN
+572 
-583 ELSNPNSAKI
+583 
-593 SSQNLAQNVNPP
+593 NLAQNVNPP
-605 PPASFFSSAPNS
+605 PPASFFLSAPNLS
-617 LQISRQNSNAL
+617 QISRQNSNAL

-685 LSFFADTGANS
+685 LSFFADTGENS
-696 ALKATTYDIKGGALI
+696 ALKATTYDIKGGTLI

-731 EKQLANFTTITLDNS
+731 ENELAKFTTITLDNS

-803 NDMNFND
+803 NNMNFND

-837 TLENVLEL
+837 TLENVLEV

-882 LSTFSAFLHYDTLL
+882 LSTFSAFLHYDTLS
-896 NKASQK
+896 NKANQK

-935 VKTES
+935 AKTES
-940 NIRYNALFANAWA
+940 NLQYNALFANAWA
-953 GADTELALYGAK
+953 GADTKFALYGAK

-979 GKIDESKMLFA
+979 GKIDESKVLFA

-1029 FGKEFQNEA
+1029 LGKEFQNEA

-1045 KFTQKRALG
+1045 KFTQKRTLG

-1074 RVPKTRRVGKM
+1074 RVPKTRRVGKT
-1085 RHITYSTQTTYRTR
+1085 RNLTYSTQTTYRTR

-1110 SLNDDEYK
+1110 SLNDDEHK
-1118 GFGANLKAGLNF
+1118 GFGASLKAGLNF

>member
-1 MRIYNARALKSQ
+1 
-13 KSALKIQ
+13 
-20 KRVKKQMTLKFQ
+20 MTLKFQ
-32 RLKTLEIQK
+32 RLRTLEIQK

-52 HFILVFLALF
+52 HLIILVLLALF

-97 IFNPNHELLFGKF
+97 IFNPNHELLSGKF

-129 IAGIAAAARTDG
+129 IAGIAAAVRTDG

-155 GNLGMSNYSTGFG
+155 GNLGMSNYYTGFG

-305 QGTGTSQ
+305 KGTGTSQ

-422 AAALRGLAMIDINR
+422 LAALRGLAVIDINR
-436 LGESDIKT
+436 LGENDIKT

-461 ALFENDISQRTWDAK
+461 VLFENDISQRTWDAK

-482 QAQLGVKMK
+482 QAQLGAKMK
-491 NLNAGLIKTGAGTL
+491 NLNAGLIKTGAGIL

-523 LRLLGKGAKMQAMS
+523 LRLLGKGATKARMMS
-537 ENSAQISS
+537 E
-545 QNLSQ
+545 
-550 SVNLNANFEQNS
+550 
-562 AKNSNQNAQI
+562 
-572 NFNSITGQIFN
+572 
-583 ELSNPNSAKI
+583 NSAKI
-593 SSQNLAQNVNPP
+593 SSQNLVQNVNPP
-605 PPASFFSSAPNS
+605 PPS
-617 LQISRQNSNAL
+617 
-628 SVAGS
+628 
-633 VLVRTQGI
+633 
-641 LSTSENVSIAKN
+641 
-653 LDNEGVVNVGLN
+653 
-665 APSLLSVGG
+665 
-674 KYSQKQNATLK
+674 
-685 LSFFADTGANS
+685 
-696 ALKATTYDIKGGALI
+696 
-711 YKPLS
+711 
-716 ASIAERTLVLNLQGL
+716 
-731 EKQLANFTTITLDNS
+731 
-746 GYALKYELL
+746 
-755 GDNKTLRISGKPNAY
+755 
-770 ADFDGANESLASV
+770 
-783 LRAMSGANINDAYQ
+783 
-797 NFFRTL
+797 
-803 NDMNFND
+803 
-810 YKTTLQSL
+810 
-818 DEKANLEQNE
+818 
-828 QILLSQSKN
+828 
-837 TLENVLEL
+837 
-845 QNASTQWLLKPHFSV
+845 
-860 IKSKDTNANRIGTS
+860 
-874 IYANKINP
+874 
-882 LSTFSAFLHYDTLL
+882 
-896 NKASQK
+896 
-902 VNSQSLSVGVGAK
+902 
-915 QAMQGFGLFGGASVG
+915 
-930 GALNS
+930 
-935 VKTES
+935 
-940 NIRYNALFANAWA
+940 
-953 GADTELALYGAK
+953 
-965 LVPTAFV
+965 
-972 SYHLFHQ
+972 
-979 GKIDESKMLFA
+979 
-990 RQIAPTNTHFVS
+990 
-1002 ANAGVN
+1002 
-1008 LRQNLNKAL
+1008 
-1017 NASAYGFYERRI
+1017 
-1029 FGKEFQNEA
+1029 
-1038 EFKDFSG
+1038 
-1045 KFTQKRALG
+1045 
-1054 VDFAR
+1054 
-1059 VGLNLNYEQKQRRVA
+1059 
-1074 RVPKTRRVGKM
+1074 
-1085 RHITYSTQTTYRTR
+1085 
-1099 YFLSLG
+1099 
-1105 FESEF
+1105 
-1110 SLNDDEYK
+1110 
-1118 GFGANLKAGLNF
+1118 

>member
-1 MRIYNARALKSQ
+1 MRIYTARALKSQ

-20 KRVKKQMTLKFQ
+20 KRVEKQMTLKFQ
-32 RLKTLEIQK
+32 RLRTLEIQK

-52 HFILVFLALF
+52 HFILVLLALF
-62 VSNLRA
+62 VSNLSA
-68 LTSFELHNIDKAHE
+68 LTSFELHNIDKAHA

-129 IAGIAAAARTDG
+129 ITGIAAAARTDG

-237 YNLGAWLT
+237 YNLNAWLT

-255 RKNDGS
+255 RKDDGS

-377 GTNDKAQI
+377 GANDKAQI

-422 AAALRGLAMIDINR
+422 LAALRGLAVIDINR

-482 QAQLGVKMK
+482 QAQLGAKMK

-523 LRLLGKGAKMQAMS
+523 LRLLGKGAAKARMMS
-537 ENSAQISS
+537 E
-545 QNLSQ
+545 
-550 SVNLNANFEQNS
+550 
-562 AKNSNQNAQI
+562 
-572 NFNSITGQIFN
+572 
-583 ELSNPNSAKI
+583 NSAKI
-593 SSQNLAQNVNPP
+593 SS
-605 PPASFFSSAPNS
+605 
-617 LQISRQNSNAL
+617 QNSNAL

-633 VLVRTQGI
+633 VLVQKQGT
-641 LSTSENVSIAKN
+641 LSTSENVNIAKD

-685 LSFFADTGANS
+685 LSFFADTGVNS
-696 ALKATTYDIKGGALI
+696 ALKATTYDIKGGTLI

-716 ASIAERTLVLNLQGL
+716 ASIAERTLVLDLQGL
-731 EKQLANFTTITLDNS
+731 ENEFAKFTTITLDNS

-797 NFFRTL
+797 NFFRDL
-803 NDMNFND
+803 NAMNFND

-882 LSTFSAFLHYDTLL
+882 LSTFSAFLHYDTLSS
-896 NKASQK
+896 KASQK

-930 GALNS
+930 GTLNS

-940 NIRYNALFANAWA
+940 NLQYNALFANAWA

-979 GKIDESKMLFA
+979 GKIDEGKVLFA

-1029 FGKEFQNEA
+1029 LGKEFQNEA
-1038 EFKDFSG
+1038 DFKDFSG

-1118 GFGANLKAGLNF
+1118 GFGASLKAGLNF

>member
-1 MRIYNARALKSQ
+1 
-13 KSALKIQ
+13 
-20 KRVKKQMTLKFQ
+20 MTLKFQ
-32 RLKTLEIQK
+32 RLKALKIQK
-41 TKQRLEALKPY
+41 IKQRLEALKPY
-52 HFILVFLALF
+52 HFILVFLVLF
-62 VSNLRA
+62 VSNLSA
-68 LTSFELHNIDKAHE
+68 LTSFELHNINKAHT

-110 LEPPINNTYSEPTN
+110 LEPPINNTYKEPTN

-129 IAGIAAAARTDG
+129 IAGIAAAVRTDG

-219 GTGSAKSGGSDVS
+219 GTGSAKSGVSDAS

-245 VGNIDSSYVK
+245 VGNIDSNSVK
-255 RKNDGS
+255 RKDDGS

-348 TAPKVIYKYNTNT
+348 TAPKVIYKYRREKQ
-361 GLYDIIYIDSE
+361 GQSVKEIYEIIYIDSE

-422 AAALRGLAMIDINR
+422 AAALRGLAVIDINR

-482 QAQLGVKMK
+482 QAQLGAKMK

-523 LRLLGKGAKMQAMS
+523 LRLLGKGGVIKARMMS
-537 ENSAQISS
+537 E
-545 QNLSQ
+545 
-550 SVNLNANFEQNS
+550 
-562 AKNSNQNAQI
+562 
-572 NFNSITGQIFN
+572 
-583 ELSNPNSAKI
+583 NSAKI

-605 PPASFFSSAPNS
+605 PPASFISSAPNL

-633 VLVRTQGI
+633 VLVQKQGI
-641 LSTSENVSIAKN
+641 LSTSANVSIAKN

-685 LSFFADTGANS
+685 LSFFADTGENS

-731 EKQLANFTTITLDNS
+731 EKQLANFTTIKLDNS

-755 GDNKTLRISGKPNAY
+755 DDNKTLRISGKPNAY

-818 DEKANLEQNE
+818 DDKAHLEQNE

-837 TLENVLEL
+837 TLENVLEV

-874 IYANKINP
+874 IYVNKINP
-882 LSTFSAFLHYDTLL
+882 LSTFSAFLHYDTLS

-902 VNSQSLSVGVGAK
+902 VNSQGLSLGVGAK

-935 VKTES
+935 TKTES
-940 NIRYNALFANAWA
+940 NLRYNALFANAWA
-953 GADTELALYGAK
+953 GADAKFALYGAK

-979 GKIDESKMLFA
+979 GKIDESKVLFA
-990 RQIAPTNTHFVS
+990 RQIAPTNSHFVS

-1008 LRQNLNKAL
+1008 VRQNLNKAL

-1059 VGLNLNYEQKQRRVA
+1059 FGLNLNYEQKQRRVA
-1074 RVPKTRRVGKM
+1074 RVPKMRRVGKM
-1085 RHITYSTQTTYRTR
+1085 RNLTYSTQTTYRTR
-1099 YFLSLG
+1099 YFLSFG

-1118 GFGANLKAGLNF
+1118 GFGASLKAGLNF

>member
-1 MRIYNARALKSQ
+1 MRIQ
-13 KSALKIQ
+13 KL
-20 KRVKKQMTLKFQ
+20 TP
-32 RLKTLEIQK
+32 
-41 TKQRLEALKPY
+41 LKPY
-52 HFILVFLALF
+52 HFIILVFLALF
-62 VSNLRA
+62 VSNLKA
-68 LTSFELHNIDKAHE
+68 LTSFELHNIDKAHT

-155 GNLGMSNYSTGFG
+155 GNLGMSNYYTGFG

-219 GTGSAKSGGSDVS
+219 GTGSAKSGGSDAS

-245 VGNIDSSYVK
+245 VGNIDSNSVK
-255 RKNDGS
+255 RKDDGS

-305 QGTGTSQ
+305 KGTGTSQ

-348 TAPKVIYKYNTNT
+348 TAPKVIYKFNDQT

-422 AAALRGLAMIDINR
+422 LAALRGLAVIDINR

-482 QAQLGVKMK
+482 QAQLGAKMK

-523 LRLLGKGAKMQAMS
+523 LRLLGKSGVINARMMS
-537 ENSAQISS
+537 EN
-545 QNLSQ
+545 L
-550 SVNLNANFEQNS
+550 
-562 AKNSNQNAQI
+562 
-572 NFNSITGQIFN
+572 T
-583 ELSNPNSAKI
+583 
-593 SSQNLAQNVNPP
+593 QNVNPP
-605 PPASFFSSAPNS
+605 PPDNLTLSKENS
-617 LQISRQNSNAL
+617 PKLLNQNSNAL

-633 VLVRTQGI
+633 VLVQKQGT
-641 LSTSENVSIAKN
+641 LSTSANVNIAKD
-653 LDNEGVVNVGLN
+653 LYNEGVVNVGLN

-674 KYSQKQNATLK
+674 KYSQKQDSTLK
-685 LSFFADTGANS
+685 LSFFADTGVNS
-696 ALKATTYDIKGGALI
+696 ALKATTYDIKGGELI

-716 ASIAERTLVLNLQGL
+716 ASIAERTLVLDLQGL

-746 GYALKYELL
+746 GYALKYTLL
-755 GDNKTLRISGKPNAY
+755 DDKKSVIISAVDDIY
-770 ADFDGANESLASV
+770 ANFDGANKSLAVV
-783 LRAMSGANINDAYQ
+783 LRAMSVANINDDYI
-797 NFFRTL
+797 NFFARL
-803 NDMNFND
+803 NSMDFENYRQSLQNLD
-810 YKTTLQSL
+810 DTRHLRQQELLLLHQNKNIIESVLNLQSIDKTIGTTKKTKKRKNKKL
-818 DEKANLEQNE
+818 TKARQNE
-828 QILLSQSKN
+828 STDYFVKPSYMRVSGKN
-837 TLENVLEL
+837 L
-845 QNASTQWLLKPHFSV
+845 
-860 IKSKDTNANRIGTS
+860 NANHFGVQF
-874 IYANKINP
+874 YANKATYFGGISGFLSYDNFSSDDDVGSHLFSLGLSAKNP
-882 LSTFSAFLHYDTLL
+882 LGTRR
-896 NKASQK
+896 KK
-902 VNSQSLSVGVGAK
+902 GVE
-915 QAMQGFGLFGGASVG
+915 LFGGLSVSAATSWVQKAQQTFDFTTFILSAHAG
-930 GALNS
+930 LDKHYRINGVDITPIAILSYNLMLNS
-935 VKTES
+935 KIKDKGIEFDGS
-940 NIRYNALFANAWA
+940 NIFAKSV
-953 GADTELALYGAK
+953 E
-965 LVPTAFV
+965 
-972 SYHLFHQ
+972 
-979 GKIDESKMLFA
+979 
-990 RQIAPTNTHFVS
+990 PTNSHFLSVDL
-1002 ANAGVN
+1002 GVN
-1008 LRQNLNKAL
+1008 LKRNVNKAL
-1017 NASAYGFYERRI
+1017 NANAYGFYERRI
-1029 FGKEFQNEA
+1029 LGSELTSEA
-1038 EFKDFSG
+1038 EFNDFSG
-1045 KFTQKRALG
+1045 KFTQKRDLNTDLARFG
-1054 VDFAR
+1054 VSLIYEPSINKRQFVR
-1059 VGLNLNYEQKQRRVA
+1059 VKKGKRIRKTIQKSQKYFIAFGLE
-1074 RVPKTRRVGKM
+1074 G
-1085 RHITYSTQTTYRTR
+1085 
-1099 YFLSLG
+1099 
-1105 FESEF
+1105 EF
-1110 SLNDDEYK
+1110 GLNDDEYK
-1118 GFGANLKAGLNF
+1118 SFGANLKAGLNF

>member
-1 MRIYNARALKSQ
+1 
-13 KSALKIQ
+13 
-20 KRVKKQMTLKFQ
+20 MTLKFQ
-32 RLKTLEIQK
+32 RLKTLKIQK
-41 TKQRLEALKPY
+41 IKQRLEALKPY

-62 VSNLRA
+62 MSNLKA
-68 LTSFELHNIDKAHE
+68 LTSFELHNIDKAHT

-110 LEPPINNTYSEPTN
+110 LEPPINNTYKEPTN

-129 IAGIAAAARTDG
+129 IAGIAAAVRTDG

-155 GNLGMSNYSTGFG
+155 GNLGMSNYYTGFG

-185 YPQFVEFARQNNSIL
+185 YPQFVEFTRQNNSIL

-219 GTGSAKSGGSDVS
+219 GTGSAKSGGSDAS

-245 VGNIDSSYVK
+245 VGNIDSNSVK
-255 RKNDGS
+255 RKDDGS

-305 QGTGTSQ
+305 KGTGTSQ

-377 GTNDKAQI
+377 STNDKAQI

-482 QAQLGVKMK
+482 QAQLGAKMK

-523 LRLLGKGAKMQAMS
+523 LRLLGKGGVIKARMMS
-537 ENSAQISS
+537 E
-545 QNLSQ
+545 
-550 SVNLNANFEQNS
+550 
-562 AKNSNQNAQI
+562 
-572 NFNSITGQIFN
+572 
-583 ELSNPNSAKI
+583 
-593 SSQNLAQNVNPP
+593 NLAQNVNPP
-605 PPASFFSSAPNS
+605 PPASFFLSAPNLS
-617 LQISRQNSNAL
+617 QISRQNSNAL

-685 LSFFADTGANS
+685 LSFFADTGENS
-696 ALKATTYDIKGGALI
+696 ALKATTYDIKGGTLI

-731 EKQLANFTTITLDNS
+731 ENELAKFTTITLDNS

-803 NDMNFND
+803 NNMNFND

-837 TLENVLEL
+837 TLENVLEV

-882 LSTFSAFLHYDTLL
+882 LSTFSAFLHYDTLS
-896 NKASQK
+896 NKANQK

-935 VKTES
+935 AKTES
-940 NIRYNALFANAWA
+940 NLQYNALFANAWA
-953 GADTELALYGAK
+953 GADTKFALYGAK

-979 GKIDESKMLFA
+979 GKIDESKVLFA

-1029 FGKEFQNEA
+1029 LGKEFQNEA

-1045 KFTQKRALG
+1045 KFTQKRTLG

-1074 RVPKTRRVGKM
+1074 RVPKTRRVGKT
-1085 RHITYSTQTTYRTR
+1085 RNLTYSTQTTYRTR

-1110 SLNDDEYK
+1110 SLNDDEHK
-1118 GFGANLKAGLNF
+1118 GFGASLKAGLNF

>member
-1 MRIYNARALKSQ
+1 MP
-13 KSALKIQ
+13 
-20 KRVKKQMTLKFQ
+20 
-32 RLKTLEIQK
+32 
-41 TKQRLEALKPY
+41 LKPY
-52 HFILVFLALF
+52 HFILVLLALF

-97 IFNPNHELLFGKF
+97 IFNPNHELLSGKF

-129 IAGIAAAARTDG
+129 IAGIAAAVRTDG

-155 GNLGMSNYSTGFG
+155 GNLGMSNYYTGFG

-237 YNLGAWLT
+237 YNLNAWLT

-255 RKNDGS
+255 RKDDGS

-377 GTNDKAQI
+377 GANDKAQI

-422 AAALRGLAMIDINR
+422 AAALRGLAVIDINR

-482 QAQLGVKMK
+482 QAQLGAKMK
-491 NLNAGLIKTGAGTL
+491 NLNAGLIKTGTGIL

-513 LGDTIVENGE
+513 LGATVVENGE
-523 LRLLGKGAKMQAMS
+523 LRLLGKGATRARMMS

-550 SVNLNANFEQNS
+550 SVNLNANLEQNS

-583 ELSNPNSAKI
+583 EPSNPNSAKI

-605 PPASFFSSAPNS
+605 PPS
-617 LQISRQNSNAL
+617 
-628 SVAGS
+628 
-633 VLVRTQGI
+633 
-641 LSTSENVSIAKN
+641 
-653 LDNEGVVNVGLN
+653 
-665 APSLLSVGG
+665 
-674 KYSQKQNATLK
+674 
-685 LSFFADTGANS
+685 
-696 ALKATTYDIKGGALI
+696 
-711 YKPLS
+711 
-716 ASIAERTLVLNLQGL
+716 
-731 EKQLANFTTITLDNS
+731 
-746 GYALKYELL
+746 
-755 GDNKTLRISGKPNAY
+755 
-770 ADFDGANESLASV
+770 
-783 LRAMSGANINDAYQ
+783 
-797 NFFRTL
+797 
-803 NDMNFND
+803 
-810 YKTTLQSL
+810 
-818 DEKANLEQNE
+818 
-828 QILLSQSKN
+828 
-837 TLENVLEL
+837 
-845 QNASTQWLLKPHFSV
+845 
-860 IKSKDTNANRIGTS
+860 
-874 IYANKINP
+874 
-882 LSTFSAFLHYDTLL
+882 
-896 NKASQK
+896 
-902 VNSQSLSVGVGAK
+902 
-915 QAMQGFGLFGGASVG
+915 
-930 GALNS
+930 
-935 VKTES
+935 
-940 NIRYNALFANAWA
+940 
-953 GADTELALYGAK
+953 
-965 LVPTAFV
+965 
-972 SYHLFHQ
+972 
-979 GKIDESKMLFA
+979 
-990 RQIAPTNTHFVS
+990 
-1002 ANAGVN
+1002 
-1008 LRQNLNKAL
+1008 
-1017 NASAYGFYERRI
+1017 
-1029 FGKEFQNEA
+1029 
-1038 EFKDFSG
+1038 
-1045 KFTQKRALG
+1045 
-1054 VDFAR
+1054 
-1059 VGLNLNYEQKQRRVA
+1059 
-1074 RVPKTRRVGKM
+1074 
-1085 RHITYSTQTTYRTR
+1085 
-1099 YFLSLG
+1099 
-1105 FESEF
+1105 
-1110 SLNDDEYK
+1110 
-1118 GFGANLKAGLNF
+1118 

>member
-1 MRIYNARALKSQ
+1 
-13 KSALKIQ
+13 
-20 KRVKKQMTLKFQ
+20 MTLKFQ
-32 RLKTLEIQK
+32 RLRTLEIQK

-52 HFILVFLALF
+52 HLIILVLLALF

-97 IFNPNHELLFGKF
+97 IFNPNHELLSGKF

-129 IAGIAAAARTDG
+129 IAGIAAAVRTDG

-155 GNLGMSNYSTGFG
+155 GNLGMSNYYTGFG

-219 GTGSAKSGGSDVS
+219 GTGSAKSGGSDAS

-237 YNLGAWLT
+237 YNLNAWLT
-245 VGNIDSSYVK
+245 VGNIDSNSVK
-255 RKNDGS
+255 RKDDGS

-305 QGTGTSQ
+305 KGTGTSQ

-377 GTNDKAQI
+377 STNDKAQI

-482 QAQLGVKMK
+482 QAQLGAKMK

-523 LRLLGKGAKMQAMS
+523 LRLLGKGGVIKARMMS
-537 ENSAQISS
+537 E
-545 QNLSQ
+545 
-550 SVNLNANFEQNS
+550 
-562 AKNSNQNAQI
+562 
-572 NFNSITGQIFN
+572 
-583 ELSNPNSAKI
+583 
-593 SSQNLAQNVNPP
+593 NLAQNVNPP

-617 LQISRQNSNAL
+617 PQILRQNSNAL

-674 KYSQKQNATLK
+674 KYSQKQNGTLK
-685 LSFFADTGANS
+685 LSFFADTGENS
-696 ALKATTYDIKGGALI
+696 ALKATTYDIKGGTLI

-731 EKQLANFTTITLDNS
+731 ENELAKFTTITLDNS

-803 NDMNFND
+803 NNMNFNN

-860 IKSKDTNANRIGTS
+860 IKSKDTSANRISTS

-882 LSTFSAFLHYDTLL
+882 LSTFSAFLHYDTLSS
-896 NKASQK
+896 KASQK

-940 NIRYNALFANAWA
+940 NLRYNALFANAWA

-979 GKIDESKMLFA
+979 GKIDESKVFFA

-1008 LRQNLNKAL
+1008 VRQNLNKAL

-1029 FGKEFQNEA
+1029 LGKEFQNEA

-1074 RVPKTRRVGKM
+1074 RVPKMRRVGKM
-1085 RHITYSTQTTYRTR
+1085 RNLTYSTQTTYRTR

-1118 GFGANLKAGLNF
+1118 SFGANLKAGLNF

>member
-1 MRIYNARALKSQ
+1 M
-13 KSALKIQ
+13 
-20 KRVKKQMTLKFQ
+20 
-32 RLKTLEIQK
+32 
-41 TKQRLEALKPY
+41 
-52 HFILVFLALF
+52 
-62 VSNLRA
+62 
-68 LTSFELHNIDKAHE
+68 
-82 QGYTGKGVNIGIVDS
+82 
-97 IFNPNHELLFGKF
+97 
-110 LEPPINNTYSEPTN
+110 
-124 NHGNH
+124 
-129 IAGIAAAARTDG
+129 
-141 ANYGVAYNSKIVAY
+141 
-155 GNLGMSNYSTGFG
+155 
-168 AMLTHN
+168 
-174 VRVIN
+174 
-179 NSHTAF
+179 
-185 YPQFVEFARQNNSIL
+185 
-200 IVYASGNDGALTP
+200 
-213 TLAAKH
+213 
-219 GTGSAKSGGSDVS
+219 
-232 FPDTY
+232 
-237 YNLGAWLT
+237 
-245 VGNIDSSYVK
+245 
-255 RKNDGS
+255 
-261 LEVLA
+261 
-266 RAVGGKS
+266 
-273 ASTNLCQGA
+273 
-282 RAYCV
+282 
-287 MAAGT
+287 
-292 DILSAGYANGSLY
+292 
-305 QGTGTSQ
+305 
-312 AAPAVSGVAALLAEK
+312 
-327 FPFLNGKQLAD
+327 
-338 FILTTANKDF
+338 
-348 TAPKVIYKYNTNT
+348 
-361 GLYDIIYIDSE
+361 
-372 IPKIG
+372 
-377 GTNDKAQI
+377 
-385 LKDLRAAYVIFT
+385 
-397 EDNYKN
+397 
-403 ANVIKMSKDEVFGQ
+403 
-417 GIVDA
+417 
-422 AAALRGLAMIDINR
+422 
-436 LGESDIKT
+436 
-444 FNGTQ
+444 
-449 AAFYTLDTKGHN
+449 
-461 ALFENDISQRTWDAK
+461 
-476 YQNSSV
+476 
-482 QAQLGVKMK
+482 
-491 NLNAGLIKTGAGTL
+491 
-505 SISGNLNY
+505 
-513 LGDTIVENGE
+513 
-523 LRLLGKGAKMQAMS
+523 
-537 ENSAQISS
+537 
-545 QNLSQ
+545 
-550 SVNLNANFEQNS
+550 
-562 AKNSNQNAQI
+562 
-572 NFNSITGQIFN
+572 
-583 ELSNPNSAKI
+583 
-593 SSQNLAQNVNPP
+593 
-605 PPASFFSSAPNS
+605 
-617 LQISRQNSNAL
+617 
-628 SVAGS
+628 AGS
-633 VLVRTQGI
+633 VLVQKQGI

-685 LSFFADTGANS
+685 LSFFADTGENS
-696 ALKATTYDIKGGALI
+696 ALKATTYDIKGGTLI

-731 EKQLANFTTITLDNS
+731 ENELAKFTTITLDNS

-818 DEKANLEQNE
+818 DDKAHLEQNE

-882 LSTFSAFLHYDTLL
+882 LSTFSAFLHYDTLSS
-896 NKASQK
+896 KASQK
-902 VNSQSLSVGVGAK
+902 VNSQSLSLGVGAK

-940 NIRYNALFANAWA
+940 NLRYNALFANAWA

-979 GKIDESKMLFA
+979 GKIDESKALFA

-1029 FGKEFQNEA
+1029 LGKEFQNEA

-1045 KFTQKRALG
+1045 KFTQKRTLG

-1085 RHITYSTQTTYRTR
+1085 RNLTYSTQTTYRTR

-1110 SLNDDEYK
+1110 SLNDDEHK

>member
-1 MRIYNARALKSQ
+1 MP
-13 KSALKIQ
+13 
-20 KRVKKQMTLKFQ
+20 
-32 RLKTLEIQK
+32 
-41 TKQRLEALKPY
+41 LKPY

-68 LTSFELHNIDKAHE
+68 LTSFELHNIDKAHA

-110 LEPPINNTYSEPTN
+110 LEPPINNTYLENPTD

-129 IAGIAAAARTDG
+129 IAGIAAAVRTDG

-155 GNLGMSNYSTGFG
+155 GNLGMSNYYTGFG

-219 GTGSAKSGGSDVS
+219 GTGSAKSGGSDAS

-245 VGNIDSSYVK
+245 VGNIDSNSVK
-255 RKNDGS
+255 RKDDGS

-348 TAPKVIYKYNTNT
+348 TAPKVIYKYRREKQPN
-361 GLYDIIYIDSE
+361 GQFKDIYEIIYIDSE

-422 AAALRGLAMIDINR
+422 LAALRGLAVIDINR

-482 QAQLGVKMK
+482 QAQLGAKMK

-523 LRLLGKGAKMQAMS
+523 LRLLGKGATRARMMS
-537 ENSAQISS
+537 E
-545 QNLSQ
+545 
-550 SVNLNANFEQNS
+550 
-562 AKNSNQNAQI
+562 
-572 NFNSITGQIFN
+572 
-583 ELSNPNSAKI
+583 
-593 SSQNLAQNVNPP
+593 NLAQNVNPP
-605 PPASFFSSAPNS
+605 PPASFVSSAPNS
-617 LQISRQNSNAL
+617 PQISRQNSNAL

-633 VLVRTQGI
+633 VLVQKQGI
-641 LSTSENVSIAKN
+641 LSTSENVSIAKD

-665 APSLLSVGG
+665 VPSLLSVGG

-685 LSFFADTGANS
+685 LSFFADTGENS
-696 ALKATTYDIKGGALI
+696 VLKATTYDIKGGTLI

-731 EKQLANFTTITLDNS
+731 EKQLANFTTIKLDNS

-797 NFFRTL
+797 DFFRTL

-818 DEKANLEQNE
+818 DDKAHLEQNE

-882 LSTFSAFLHYDTLL
+882 ISTFSAFLHYDTLL
-896 NKASQK
+896 SKASQK
-902 VNSQSLSVGVGAK
+902 VNSQSLSLGVGAK

-940 NIRYNALFANAWA
+940 NLRYNALFANAWA
-953 GADTELALYGAK
+953 GVDTKFALYGAK

-979 GKIDESKMLFA
+979 GKIDESQVLFA

-1008 LRQNLNKAL
+1008 VRQNLNKAL

-1029 FGKEFQNEA
+1029 LGKEFQNEA

-1074 RVPKTRRVGKM
+1074 RVPKMRRVGKM
-1085 RHITYSTQTTYRTR
+1085 RNLTYSTQTTYRTR

-1118 GFGANLKAGLNF
+1118 GFGASLKAGLNF

>member
-1 MRIYNARALKSQ
+1 MRIQ
-13 KSALKIQ
+13 KL
-20 KRVKKQMTLKFQ
+20 MP
-32 RLKTLEIQK
+32 
-41 TKQRLEALKPY
+41 LKPY
-52 HFILVFLALF
+52 HFIILVFLALF

-68 LTSFELHNIDKAHE
+68 LTSFELHNIDKAHT
-82 QGYTGKGVNIGIVDS
+82 QGYTGKGVNIGIIDS

-129 IAGIAAAARTDG
+129 IAGIAAAVRTDG

-155 GNLGMSNYSTGFG
+155 GNLGMSNYYTGFG

-219 GTGSAKSGGSDVS
+219 GTGSAKSGVSDAS

-245 VGNIDSSYVK
+245 VGNIDSNSVK
-255 RKNDGS
+255 RKDDGS

-305 QGTGTSQ
+305 KGTGTSQ

-422 AAALRGLAMIDINR
+422 LAALRGLAMIDINR
-436 LGESDIKT
+436 LGENDIKT

-482 QAQLGVKMK
+482 QAQLGAKMK
-491 NLNAGLIKTGAGTL
+491 NLNAGLIKTGTGTL

-523 LRLLGKGAKMQAMS
+523 LRLLGKGATKVRMMS
-537 ENSAQISS
+537 E
-545 QNLSQ
+545 
-550 SVNLNANFEQNS
+550 
-562 AKNSNQNAQI
+562 
-572 NFNSITGQIFN
+572 
-583 ELSNPNSAKI
+583 
-593 SSQNLAQNVNPP
+593 NLAQNVNPP
-605 PPASFFSSAPNS
+605 PPASFVSSVPNS
-617 LQISRQNSNAL
+617 PQISRQNSNAL

-633 VLVRTQGI
+633 VLVQKQGI
-641 LSTSENVSIAKN
+641 LSTSANVSIAKN

-685 LSFFADTGANS
+685 LSFFADTGENS

-716 ASIAERTLVLNLQGL
+716 ASIAERTLVLDLQGL

-755 GDNKTLRISGKPNAY
+755 DDNKTLRISGKPNAY
-770 ADFDGANESLASV
+770 ADFNGANESLASV

-818 DEKANLEQNE
+818 DDKAHLEQNE

-882 LSTFSAFLHYDTLL
+882 LSTFSAFLHYDTLS

-902 VNSQSLSVGVGAK
+902 ANSQSLSLGVGAK

-935 VKTES
+935 TKTES
-940 NIRYNALFANAWA
+940 NLRYNALFANAWA
-953 GADTELALYGAK
+953 GADTKFALYGAK

-972 SYHLFHQ
+972 SYHLFYQ
-979 GKIDESKMLFA
+979 GKIDESKALFA
-990 RQIAPTNTHFVS
+990 RQIAPTNSHFVS

-1008 LRQNLNKAL
+1008 VRQNLNKAL

-1059 VGLNLNYEQKQRRVA
+1059 FGLNLNYEQKQRRVA
-1074 RVPKTRRVGKM
+1074 RVPKMRRVGKM
-1085 RHITYSTQTTYRTR
+1085 RNLTYSTQTTYRTR

-1118 GFGANLKAGLNF
+1118 GFGASLKAGLNF

>member
-1 MRIYNARALKSQ
+1 
-13 KSALKIQ
+13 
-20 KRVKKQMTLKFQ
+20 MTLKFQ
-32 RLKTLEIQK
+32 RLRTLEIQK

-62 VSNLRA
+62 MSNLKA
-68 LTSFELHNIDKAHE
+68 LTSFELHNIDKAHA

-129 IAGIAAAARTDG
+129 IAGIAAAVRTDG

-155 GNLGMSNYSTGFG
+155 GNLGMSNYYTGFG

-219 GTGSAKSGGSDVS
+219 GTGSAKSGVSDAS

-237 YNLGAWLT
+237 YNLNAWLT
-245 VGNIDSSYVK
+245 VGNIDSNSVK
-255 RKNDGS
+255 RKDDGS

-305 QGTGTSQ
+305 KGTGTSQ
-312 AAPAVSGVAALLAEK
+312 AAPAVSGVVALLAEK

-377 GTNDKAQI
+377 GANDKAQI

-422 AAALRGLAMIDINR
+422 LAALRGLAVIDINR
-436 LGESDIKT
+436 LGENDIKT

-482 QAQLGVKMK
+482 QAQLGAKMK

-523 LRLLGKGAKMQAMS
+523 LRLLGKGAARARMMS
-537 ENSAQISS
+537 E
-545 QNLSQ
+545 
-550 SVNLNANFEQNS
+550 
-562 AKNSNQNAQI
+562 
-572 NFNSITGQIFN
+572 
-583 ELSNPNSAKI
+583 NSAKI

-605 PPASFFSSAPNS
+605 PPASFFSTAPNS
-617 LQISRQNSNAL
+617 PQISRQNSNAL

-685 LSFFADTGANS
+685 LSFFADTGENS
-696 ALKATTYDIKGGALI
+696 ALKAATYDIKGGALI

-797 NFFRTL
+797 GFFRDL
-803 NDMNFND
+803 NAMNFND

-882 LSTFSAFLHYDTLL
+882 LSTFSAFLYYDTLS
-896 NKASQK
+896 NKANQK
-902 VNSQSLSVGVGAK
+902 VNSQSLSLGVGAK

-940 NIRYNALFANAWA
+940 NLRYNALFANAWA

-979 GKIDESKMLFA
+979 GKIDESKALFA
-990 RQIAPTNTHFVS
+990 RQIAPTNTHFVL

-1029 FGKEFQNEA
+1029 LGKDFQNEA

-1059 VGLNLNYEQKQRRVA
+1059 FGLNLNYEQKQRRVA
-1074 RVPKTRRVGKM
+1074 RVPKMRRVGKM
-1085 RHITYSTQTTYRTR
+1085 RNLTYSTQTTYRTR

-1110 SLNDDEYK
+1110 SLNDDEHK
-1118 GFGANLKAGLNF
+1118 GFGASLKAGLNF

>member
-1 MRIYNARALKSQ
+1 
-13 KSALKIQ
+13 
-20 KRVKKQMTLKFQ
+20 MTLKFQ

-62 VSNLRA
+62 MSNLKA
-68 LTSFELHNIDKAHE
+68 LTSFELHNIDKAHT

-110 LEPPINNTYSEPTN
+110 LEPPINNTYKEPTN

-129 IAGIAAAARTDG
+129 IAGIAAAVRTDG

-155 GNLGMSNYSTGFG
+155 GNLGMSNYYTGFG

-219 GTGSAKSGGSDVS
+219 GTGSAKSGGSDAS

-245 VGNIDSSYVK
+245 VGNIDSNSVK
-255 RKNDGS
+255 RKDDGS

-305 QGTGTSQ
+305 KGTGTSQ

-436 LGESDIKT
+436 LGENDIKT

-482 QAQLGVKMK
+482 QAQLGAKMK

-545 QNLSQ
+545 QNL
-550 SVNLNANFEQNS
+550 
-562 AKNSNQNAQI
+562 
-572 NFNSITGQIFN
+572 
-583 ELSNPNSAKI
+583 
-593 SSQNLAQNVNPP
+593 AQNVNPP
-605 PPASFFSSAPNS
+605 PPASFVSSAPN
-617 LQISRQNSNAL
+617 LPQISRQNSNAL

-674 KYSQKQNATLK
+674 TYSQKQNATLK

-696 ALKATTYDIKGGALI
+696 ALKATTYDIKGGTLI

-716 ASIAERTLVLNLQGL
+716 ASIVERTLVLNLQGL
-731 EKQLANFTTITLDNS
+731 ENELAKFTTITLDNS

-783 LRAMSGANINDAYQ
+783 LRAMSGANINDTYQ
-797 NFFRTL
+797 GFFRDL
-803 NDMNFND
+803 NAMNFDD

-818 DEKANLEQNE
+818 DDKAHLEQNE

-882 LSTFSAFLHYDTLL
+882 LSTFSAFLHYDTLS

-902 VNSQSLSVGVGAK
+902 VNSQSLSLGVGAK

-940 NIRYNALFANAWA
+940 NLRYNALFANAWA
-953 GADTELALYGAK
+953 GADTKFALYSAK

-979 GKIDESKMLFA
+979 GKIDESKVLFA
-990 RQIAPTNTHFVS
+990 RQIAPTNSHFVS
-1002 ANAGVN
+1002 ANVGVN

-1029 FGKEFQNEA
+1029 LGKEFQNEA

-1059 VGLNLNYEQKQRRVA
+1059 FGLNLNYEQKQRRVA

-1110 SLNDDEYK
+1110 SLNDDEHK
-1118 GFGANLKAGLNF
+1118 GFGASLKAGLNF

>member
-20 KRVKKQMTLKFQ
+20 KWAKKQMTLKFQ
-32 RLKTLEIQK
+32 RLKTLKIQK
-41 TKQRLEALKPY
+41 IKQRLEALKPY

-68 LTSFELHNIDKAHE
+68 LTSFELHNIDKAHA

-110 LEPPINNTYSEPTN
+110 LEPPINNTYKEPTN

-129 IAGIAAAARTDG
+129 IAGIAAAVRTDG

-155 GNLGMSNYSTGFG
+155 GNLGMSNYYTGFG

-185 YPQFVEFARQNNSIL
+185 YPQFVEFARQNNSTL

-219 GTGSAKSGGSDVS
+219 GTGSAKSGVSDAS

-245 VGNIDSSYVK
+245 VGNIDSNSVK
-255 RKNDGS
+255 RKDDGS

-305 QGTGTSQ
+305 KGTGTSQ

-422 AAALRGLAMIDINR
+422 LAALRGLAMIDINR
-436 LGESDIKT
+436 LGENDIKT

-461 ALFENDISQRTWDAK
+461 ALFENDIEQRKWDKK
-476 YQNSSV
+476 YQNPTT
-482 QAQLGVKMK
+482 QNLIGNKMSR
-491 NLNAGLIKTGAGTL
+491 LDAGLIKKGAGTL

-523 LRLLGKGAKMQAMS
+523 LRLLGKGATKARMMS
-537 ENSAQISS
+537 ENS
-545 QNLSQ
+545 
-550 SVNLNANFEQNS
+550 
-562 AKNSNQNAQI
+562 
-572 NFNSITGQIFN
+572 
-583 ELSNPNSAKI
+583 
-593 SSQNLAQNVNPP
+593 AQNVNPP
-605 PPASFFSSAPNS
+605 P
-617 LQISRQNSNAL
+617 Q
-628 SVAGS
+628 
-633 VLVRTQGI
+633 LV
-641 LSTSENVSIAKN
+641 S
-653 LDNEGVVNVGLN
+653 
-665 APSLLSVGG
+665 
-674 KYSQKQNATLK
+674 
-685 LSFFADTGANS
+685 
-696 ALKATTYDIKGGALI
+696 
-711 YKPLS
+711 
-716 ASIAERTLVLNLQGL
+716 
-731 EKQLANFTTITLDNS
+731 
-746 GYALKYELL
+746 
-755 GDNKTLRISGKPNAY
+755 
-770 ADFDGANESLASV
+770 
-783 LRAMSGANINDAYQ
+783 
-797 NFFRTL
+797 
-803 NDMNFND
+803 
-810 YKTTLQSL
+810 
-818 DEKANLEQNE
+818 
-828 QILLSQSKN
+828 
-837 TLENVLEL
+837 
-845 QNASTQWLLKPHFSV
+845 
-860 IKSKDTNANRIGTS
+860 
-874 IYANKINP
+874 
-882 LSTFSAFLHYDTLL
+882 
-896 NKASQK
+896 
-902 VNSQSLSVGVGAK
+902 
-915 QAMQGFGLFGGASVG
+915 
-930 GALNS
+930 
-935 VKTES
+935 
-940 NIRYNALFANAWA
+940 
-953 GADTELALYGAK
+953 
-965 LVPTAFV
+965 
-972 SYHLFHQ
+972 FHQ
-979 GKIDESKMLFA
+979 HQIRPKFYAKI
-990 RQIAPTNTHFVS
+990 
-1002 ANAGVN
+1002 
-1008 LRQNLNKAL
+1008 
-1017 NASAYGFYERRI
+1017 
-1029 FGKEFQNEA
+1029 
-1038 EFKDFSG
+1038 
-1045 KFTQKRALG
+1045 
-1054 VDFAR
+1054 
-1059 VGLNLNYEQKQRRVA
+1059 
-1074 RVPKTRRVGKM
+1074 
-1085 RHITYSTQTTYRTR
+1085 QT
-1099 YFLSLG
+1099 L
-1105 FESEF
+1105 
-1110 SLNDDEYK
+1110 
-1118 GFGANLKAGLNF
+1118 